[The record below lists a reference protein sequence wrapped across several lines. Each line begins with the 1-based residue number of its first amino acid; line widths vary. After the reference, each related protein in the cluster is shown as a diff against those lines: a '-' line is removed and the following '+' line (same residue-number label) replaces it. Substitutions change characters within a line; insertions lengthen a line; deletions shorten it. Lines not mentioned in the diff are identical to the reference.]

1 MGNEASLEGGEG
13 VLAGLPEGLAP
24 DGKGGFI
31 RTSTGAQVDLSQL
44 SEDDRKQLAAA
55 MSRAQANKPGGAPAR
70 RPSEA
75 DVQQRPQQPGVGP
88 SGRLS
93 KSRTVDA
100 FGEGPT
106 GRPAPGRSPSSL
118 SLLESRF
125 RQEPKDS
132 EKKTGMFGSSF
143 LSGANPLNAVSSM
156 TSQVSSGMSSMSSE
170 VTSMGSGVNM
180 PSFGLFDK
188 EEKPGEKPQGGPPGP
203 GSKGPQQG
211 GPRPPGP
218 GQGPRPPGQQGPRPT
233 GHGPPGQQGPR
244 TPGPGQVPRP
254 PGQQGPRP
262 TGQGPPGQ
270 QGPRPP
276 GQGPPGQ
283 QGPRP
288 SGQGP
293 PGQKG
298 PRPPGQGPP
307 GQQGPRAPVSGQGHP
322 GQQGPRPPGPGQG
335 PPGQQGPP
343 GPGAQPGGPAKAGG
357 PPGPQGPGK
366 PPGGGLCPLCKSTQL
381 NVGSKEPPNYS
392 NCTMCKNQ
400 VCSLCGFSPPDSE
413 GKEWLCL
420 NCQMQRA
427 MGGMDDPPMM
437 GRGSAPPSPSRKDP
451 DKDGK
456 KPNLL
461 IKQQSISDRGL
472 TPPTTPK
479 QKSPGPSSPKG
490 SPQPSPAK
498 GKQESSF
505 FGGLGGI
512 SLGGLTDVAK
522 PPAAASQAAESIT
535 GTMFSGFGGFTGSA
549 KPDRAKAAAGPQKT
563 AESVTGKMF
572 SGFGGFTETAKP
584 PAAASQMFG
593 FGSSILSSAT
603 NLMTTDSVDS
613 VDEKAGSPAD
623 SPAGSPPDSPFSA
636 PCSPLGSPPDS
647 PFSAPGSPP
656 DSDSPDTPPASK
668 KAPKRAVSLLKDQ
681 KSIEADP
688 SVEPLKAGEPL
699 TMATGS
705 GAQENC
711 PLCKVELNVGSA
723 DPPNYSNCTECK
735 KSVCNLCG
743 FNPTPHLGEKEWLCL
758 NCQTQ
763 RALSGQLGDM
773 PPPPSPVKK
782 QLPTPTP
789 TPPASPAN
797 VPASPAAA
805 AAASPLARSL
815 SVTQAEAA
823 AAAKEDTQPLPMSK
837 VVAER
842 TPPQTPDSASAN
854 TDTTPIPPEH
864 ATPPP
869 DSVPEEKEPE
879 QAETMEAIS
888 ETILD
893 EPVPESVVEST
904 VEAPA
909 VEKDPEQAEAMEAIS
924 ETMLDEPVPESVVE
938 STVETP
944 AVEKDP
950 EQAEAME
957 AISETMLDEPVPES
971 VVESTVETPAV
982 EKDPEQ
988 AEAMEAIS
996 ETMLDEPVPESVVE
1010 STVET
1015 PAVEKDPEQ
1024 AEAMEAISETML
1036 DEPVPESVAESAV
1049 EAPAVDHPES
1059 MPEKVTEE
1067 QSPPDTTQAES
1078 DFQPAV
1084 VEEPVIAPPVEN
1096 ESEKPVEAAPEPTP
1110 SPDTVQSEST
1120 AEEISPA
1127 PSAGSEKEE
1136 PILEK
1141 VLEEEAK
1148 PVEPEVIPTPETV
1161 TQETTVQPDQS
1172 PEPVPPAPVVTE
1184 EEGKAVVIEE
1194 EPSQP
1199 PKAEETAPTTPAVTE
1214 QQEKPKEPEP
1224 QATTVEQP
1232 PTEVS
1237 SVHTGPVAESSAVE
1251 TAVETKMPPVKVV
1264 ENSASAPE
1272 APNEPVED
1280 CASPKPA
1287 ELEPVPSQKEEVPPA
1302 VEETPPV
1309 VAENEQPKEVETVP
1323 QTEAVESV
1331 APSPPLITD
1340 KVEEKPVE
1348 KEAEPIP
1355 PAQVEEKPVEK
1366 EAEPIQPAQV
1376 EEKPVEKEAEPIQP
1390 AQVEKKPVEKE
1401 AEPIPPAQV
1410 EEKPVEKE
1418 AEPIQPAQ
1426 VEEKPV
1432 EKEAEPIQ
1440 PAQVEEK
1447 PVEEAEPIPP
1457 AQVEEKPVEKEA
1469 EPIQPAQVEEKPVE
1483 KEAEPIQ
1490 PAQVEKKPVEKE
1502 AEPIQPAQVE
1512 EKPVEEAEP
1521 IPPAQVEEKPVEKE
1535 AEPIPSAKV
1544 EEKPVEKEA
1553 EPIPPAQVEEKPV
1566 EKEAEPIPPAQVEEK
1581 PVEEAEPIPPAQVE
1595 EKPVE
1600 KEAEPIPPAQVEE
1613 KPVEKE
1619 AEPIPPAQV
1628 EEKPVEKEAEP
1639 IPPAQLEEKPVEKE
1653 AEPIPPA
1660 QVEEKPVESEAVVK
1674 KVPEASPAPPAAEPE
1689 NVSPER
1695 DYERTES
1702 ETGVEPSPEVKADK
1716 SVSPSPF
1723 EKKVPEQLPEPEPQS
1738 AKVDQI
1744 PPQEAVE
1751 APAPVV
1757 EKKTDETETEAGAE
1771 RVGQKDENLTSV
1783 DTKVE
1788 PEPTADNKAEK
1799 AQDMSTP
1806 PVSEAKEQEKVKA
1819 EHLERAIEA
1828 ASLSSAA
1835 SEPQAPENVSEEKP
1849 TQEGKEAGSIAE
1861 NKQEVSIAETP
1872 VVEPDTLV
1880 PVVGEQDEDK
1890 PLNEVKSMPE
1900 IQGIIEA
1907 ELDAVGEATLK
1918 DPGEKNTVAKDISP
1932 TSPSDLAKLE
1942 STVLPIL
1949 EAQATQPKDNS
1960 DKLTDSL
1967 KTRRKL
1973 VVLPLSPESP
1983 STEDDPELSEKKDAS
1998 AKKKLLVPTD
2008 IRGDSLEDSSESL
2021 GKDSPVSGD
2030 DEDLIRK
2037 QIMEM
2042 SENEDASP
2050 SDEENLIRQKIRDH
2064 ERKRLEQEK
2073 GEGKERSAMAKGR
2086 RLLKKNTISPEDE
2099 DERKISLDKPD
2110 KAWKEGSE
2118 PKVSDSQ
2125 EGEQPS
2131 ADRVVAVRQFRT
2143 IELNTTT
2150 NPVRIPG
2157 TSDDGE
2163 LEMESLTNS
2172 PDDRS
2177 RGDGSSS
2184 LHASSFT
2191 PGTSPTS
2198 LSSLDEDSDSS
2209 SPSRMHSGEGK
2220 QHRKAKHRQQGQ
2232 GLPTIEDSSE
2242 EEELRE
2248 EEELL
2253 REQEKQKGSG
2263 KKSKKD
2269 KEEIRA
2275 QRRRER
2281 PKTPPSNLSPIE
2293 DASPTEELRQEAEME
2308 EFRRSSLSDF
2318 SPSIESE
2325 PEGVEINAAKIAA
2338 VQKVYQLPTSVSLYS
2353 PTADQGANKSPEK
2366 RALKTADEAYEEIM
2380 LKAKTPTKEKV
2391 DTPLGKESLYGGMLI
2406 EDYAFESLVDGNGK
2420 KVQQQEPE
2428 KISVPAQPKIL
2439 RSPDEVYEDMM
2450 EKKKEFMQLEQEL
2463 KKAQSVSDRPTPEIV
2478 LQPTEPTSSR
2488 SVTVTI
2494 GKDGKPLLDAEA
2506 AYEELMKKVLTPGTS
2521 PTQQGPDISGA
2532 APGGE
2537 FEGTESR
2544 RALRPIPDLRVT
2556 QCSSGEEDAD
2566 EEATETKSQDKPK
2579 TSSDNP
2585 KADQAPLT
2593 AAAETESKSVACKVP
2608 SSTTS
2613 DQPQTHIESS
2623 QTDQPLDITQQDV
2636 MDLSSMKSSAPAVAS
2651 VSPLPTVP
2659 QYTPTVHSVVS
2670 TTPPVPPKPAILH
2683 RALSQEKA
2691 DIPEPP
2697 PLPPPTMPKPSVYPR
2712 KPPIPLPSQAIIRS
2726 EHVAMT
2732 TAQGSPVRQP
2742 HVPPPVPPKPAIP
2755 AGMGYSHRPGENVK
2769 PPLAPK
2775 PVSQPGSPAHIQ
2787 YPRPTALHT
2796 GHADIAL
2803 NLSPSAESRPGHFS
2817 GHSSGHSSG
2826 HPSPTSPRYGN
2837 RHETYVVIT
2846 LPSQPSSPVEGITT
2860 QAPSSPGPAS
2870 PSRHAQPPPQPQ
2882 TQYQPQPQPQKQP
2895 QPPPPHTNRV
2905 PLAFTRITE
2914 SMESQ
2919 EICGPE
2925 KVVSSSCHVIE
2936 AISASAPPPEV
2947 RLGQVTQFVTTE
2959 VQRTMVSVRH
2969 ERSPPP
2975 PPAPRANGVPISLEK
2990 PKPQQTQSPQGYQP
3004 GEVVD
3009 LRTMKVNSASAM
3021 KVVDLS
3027 SSDVRRQSLATD
3039 INGRQTSAVQ
3049 SLVVNLSTESTSVS
3063 IVTDSITIVTCAATI
3078 QSYENTNI
3086 SQVPSLPLQLT
3097 TTNKAFEPVCQ
3108 IIYRPIDAQ
3117 PTTSNNAEI
3126 PMNLSVGPGTGLG
3139 TFQTPV
3145 TIAPTPAPGCVANGL
3160 SSGMPTVAGAV
3171 DLSTAKPF
3179 NTVVSVDAS
3188 SAEVVMAV
3196 ITEEDG
3202 KPVDLT
3208 AGRRAIC
3215 CDVVYKLPFT
3225 GSCTTQQPTTPLP
3238 EDRFGYRDDHY
3249 QYDRSPYNMRGFG
3262 GIKPSMSDTNLAEAG
3277 LFLYKSKNSY
3287 NFHGTTEGAVDLTSS
3302 KTSDAGVALDF
3313 STKGSGLY
3321 SGMIIPPYSQARVKG
3336 AVGTHFGT
3344 SSVLRSSNGVVYSS
3358 VSVPIPSTYAIT
3370 TQPGSIFSTTYNSLS
3385 AGMHTSDTMPS
3396 LSTLQNQPMT
3406 RSHSFISSTSADDQ
3420 GDVPLNLELAKDG
3433 ISTSAALT
3441 TKTVTLALERLDS
3454 YTDAS
3459 LEAIAASLEAL
3470 SSPCVPGEGQYQM
3483 QREILEMEKFKQQRL
3498 AEELEWERQEI
3509 QRFREQ
3515 EQMLVQKELEEL
3527 QSMKQAI
3534 LCQQEDERQA
3544 HLMMQKETY
3553 AQQQQQLEQIQRLQ
3567 EQLRAQ
3573 LEEQKFRKMYP
3584 GEVLLGHGQQEA
3596 VVLGPDGTELARK
3609 IMDSGCQTD
3618 DEDSVVDKAY
3628 TAGRKKRS
3636 TAKKSVDSCVQ
3647 TDDEDQE
3654 EWEPARARR
3663 SRPRT
3668 SRGDRGGQTSDMSIQ
3683 AHSEISIQ
3691 TDSAGNVRMDARMEL
3706 SDSESPH
3713 WEDKRRPTPLEIEQ
3727 SGHLRADPSSL
3738 QAPPKSPN
3746 VLYSPISPCISPS
3759 KSLEFVSYEKSLG
3772 DTSPQRIRGSTD
3784 PTKVSPIGSPKGPKA
3799 MQRSMSDP
3807 KPMSPTGEE
3816 RASSSFQYGDGY
3828 SGKSSSGS
3836 TPTGTGKKVKRTLPN
3851 PPSEEE
3857 ATAAGQTANSTGSA
3871 RRRMCRN
3878 TNMARAKILQDI
3890 DRELDMVERESS
3902 KLRHKQAELDEEEKE
3917 IDAKLRYLEMGINRR
3932 KDALLKEREKRERAY
3947 LQSVAEDRDYMSDS
3961 EVSNIRET
3969 QSGRGSGEDEEMGS
3983 HGLERPRTA
3992 PQSELDDFVPPQT
4005 THEAQ
4010 YGTYSQYQ
4018 YPLSQTLYQQQSLY
4032 QSPQPYQS
4040 QSIYSSV
4047 PSLAS
4052 SQQQSYHQMLLL
4064 QQKAA
4069 RQAALIQELDASSKY
4084 EVISRQPD
4092 PVSSAYMGGVRYDK
4106 YGNHLDLR
4114 ALEVGG
4120 SMAGSPMSNVSADS
4134 FYGDVE
4140 HHHHSPRS
4148 YILLEDAAELA
4159 KSSTS
4164 LASSSYAQAEKELAK
4179 AERLL
4184 RRSAADLT
4192 STDYLGSSS
4201 RLHSGYGKTPDDE
4214 DSMDDPYELKLL
4226 KQQLKQEFRRS
4237 TGGTESL
4244 DPLTGLSHNY
4254 YGTPSSGVSS
4264 SQSYSQRH
4272 YPKTEKYSISR
4283 LTLEKQAAKQL
4294 PASMLYQKNK
4304 APLTDLKVSKYSSM
4318 QDSRSLETDYTSY
4331 LGSSNVSASPRSSR
4345 LLQDE
4350 ITFGLRKNIAEQ
4362 QKYLGSTLGAN
4373 LAGSLNFGQSLALD
4387 STSYPSGSRSRPS
4400 SRPNSV
4406 YGLDLSLKRDPS
4418 SSSLRLKGDGEA
4430 ASDSYQM
4437 PSGRAKPTSLP
4448 IVQGG
4453 RGRIPI
4459 VAQNSEEES
4468 PLSPVGQPM
4477 GMARAS
4483 AGPLPPIS
4491 ADSRDQ
4497 FGSCLSLQ
4505 DSQQQQHLRDEPT
4518 RGRGYVLMDDLQC
4531 TMSDGE
4537 AYHLRR
4543 EETDW
4548 FDKPHEGRPENGQG
4562 PDRRQV
4568 TPTHPRTHG
4577 TSHKFPVCVSQ
4588 GKGVYYPFPHT
4599 RVKLQ
4604 RDPKDRSVSGN
4615 GLGIRVVGGKE
4626 VPGTNGDIGAYV
4638 AKVLPGGVAQQTGKI
4653 LEGMQVLE
4661 WNGLPLTGKT
4671 YEEVQGLVVQQCGEA
4686 ELCVRLDLNMLADS
4700 EGSQHLDLPD
4710 QRKPGDRPPRSPGVD
4725 PKQLAAELQKVSQ
4738 QQAPPPTTATSSSST
4753 TGGEKGPHSAISGAA
4768 SAASSAIQSPG
4779 QPGSPSVSKKRH
4791 SSKSAD
4797 AVKTQ
4802 SHPVTGEIQL
4812 QINYDK
4818 QLGNLIVHVL
4828 QARNLAPRDNNGYSD
4843 PFVKVYLLP
4852 GRGQVMVVQ
4861 NASAENKRRSKQAGQ
4876 SLNPEWN
4883 QTVIY
4888 KNIHLEQLRKKL
4900 LEVSVWDYDKCSSNN
4915 FLGEVLMDLSNTA
4928 NMDNVPRWLPLKEQS
4943 EGEHHR
4949 RSLSAQGRQHSP
4961 KPPSQHASPKTPAH
4975 GNQDS
4980 PKSSVIKSRSHGIF
4994 PDPAKDTQVPTIEK
5008 SHSSPGTSKPSPSE
5022 GHSQHTPRAA
5032 PRAAPRK
5039 SARQHQ
5045 QDGDGGVAVATG
5057 EAPAPQQQ
5065 HRLQP
5070 ISYPP
5075 AQRGRLSL
5083 RHHRHTIV
5091 GVLTIQKAQSDSL
5104 PAPPGP
5110 AASANRSQADGRH
5123 MTFRKA
5129 MSEERPQ
5136 REGAQPGRS
5145 GDAPVTAASL
5155 DSGLSGSA
5163 YSLLEDEGGTNAV
5176 DSAIFQVPRF
5186 GKIPNGTDVMMSP
5199 MGHMDSEGKTQVMGE
5214 IKIALRKELK
5224 TEGDQLVLEIL
5235 QCRNITYKF
5244 KSPDHLPD
5252 LYVKLYVVNIAT
5264 QKRIIKK
5271 KTRVCRHD
5279 REPSFNETFRF
5290 CMNPTGHS
5298 LQLFLVSNGGKFIK
5312 KTLIGEA
5319 YIWLDKVD
5327 VRKRVVSWH
5336 KLLASSAQI
5345 HS

>member
-1 MGNEASLEGGEG
+1 
-13 VLAGLPEGLAP
+13 
-24 DGKGGFI
+24 
-31 RTSTGAQVDLSQL
+31 
-44 SEDDRKQLAAA
+44 
-55 MSRAQANKPGGAPAR
+55 
-70 RPSEA
+70 
-75 DVQQRPQQPGVGP
+75 
-88 SGRLS
+88 
-93 KSRTVDA
+93 
-100 FGEGPT
+100 
-106 GRPAPGRSPSSL
+106 
-118 SLLESRF
+118 
-125 RQEPKDS
+125 
-132 EKKTGMFGSSF
+132 
-143 LSGANPLNAVSSM
+143 
-156 TSQVSSGMSSMSSE
+156 
-170 VTSMGSGVNM
+170 
-180 PSFGLFDK
+180 
-188 EEKPGEKPQGGPPGP
+188 
-203 GSKGPQQG
+203 
-211 GPRPPGP
+211 
-218 GQGPRPPGQQGPRPT
+218 
-233 GHGPPGQQGPR
+233 
-244 TPGPGQVPRP
+244 
-254 PGQQGPRP
+254 
-262 TGQGPPGQ
+262 
-270 QGPRPP
+270 
-276 GQGPPGQ
+276 
-283 QGPRP
+283 
-288 SGQGP
+288 
-293 PGQKG
+293 
-298 PRPPGQGPP
+298 
-307 GQQGPRAPVSGQGHP
+307 
-322 GQQGPRPPGPGQG
+322 
-335 PPGQQGPP
+335 
-343 GPGAQPGGPAKAGG
+343 
-357 PPGPQGPGK
+357 
-366 PPGGGLCPLCKSTQL
+366 
-381 NVGSKEPPNYS
+381 
-392 NCTMCKNQ
+392 
-400 VCSLCGFSPPDSE
+400 
-413 GKEWLCL
+413 
-420 NCQMQRA
+420 
-427 MGGMDDPPMM
+427 
-437 GRGSAPPSPSRKDP
+437 
-451 DKDGK
+451 
-456 KPNLL
+456 
-461 IKQQSISDRGL
+461 
-472 TPPTTPK
+472 
-479 QKSPGPSSPKG
+479 
-490 SPQPSPAK
+490 
-498 GKQESSF
+498 
-505 FGGLGGI
+505 
-512 SLGGLTDVAK
+512 
-522 PPAAASQAAESIT
+522 
-535 GTMFSGFGGFTGSA
+535 
-549 KPDRAKAAAGPQKT
+549 
-563 AESVTGKMF
+563 
-572 SGFGGFTETAKP
+572 
-584 PAAASQMFG
+584 
-593 FGSSILSSAT
+593 
-603 NLMTTDSVDS
+603 
-613 VDEKAGSPAD
+613 
-623 SPAGSPPDSPFSA
+623 
-636 PCSPLGSPPDS
+636 
-647 PFSAPGSPP
+647 
-656 DSDSPDTPPASK
+656 
-668 KAPKRAVSLLKDQ
+668 
-681 KSIEADP
+681 
-688 SVEPLKAGEPL
+688 
-699 TMATGS
+699 
-705 GAQENC
+705 
-711 PLCKVELNVGSA
+711 
-723 DPPNYSNCTECK
+723 
-735 KSVCNLCG
+735 
-743 FNPTPHLGEKEWLCL
+743 
-758 NCQTQ
+758 
-763 RALSGQLGDM
+763 
-773 PPPPSPVKK
+773 
-782 QLPTPTP
+782 
-789 TPPASPAN
+789 
-797 VPASPAAA
+797 
-805 AAASPLARSL
+805 
-815 SVTQAEAA
+815 
-823 AAAKEDTQPLPMSK
+823 
-837 VVAER
+837 
-842 TPPQTPDSASAN
+842 
-854 TDTTPIPPEH
+854 
-864 ATPPP
+864 
-869 DSVPEEKEPE
+869 
-879 QAETMEAIS
+879 
-888 ETILD
+888 
-893 EPVPESVVEST
+893 
-904 VEAPA
+904 
-909 VEKDPEQAEAMEAIS
+909 
-924 ETMLDEPVPESVVE
+924 
-938 STVETP
+938 
-944 AVEKDP
+944 
-950 EQAEAME
+950 
-957 AISETMLDEPVPES
+957 
-971 VVESTVETPAV
+971 
-982 EKDPEQ
+982 
-988 AEAMEAIS
+988 
-996 ETMLDEPVPESVVE
+996 
-1010 STVET
+1010 
-1015 PAVEKDPEQ
+1015 
-1024 AEAMEAISETML
+1024 
-1036 DEPVPESVAESAV
+1036 
-1049 EAPAVDHPES
+1049 
-1059 MPEKVTEE
+1059 
-1067 QSPPDTTQAES
+1067 
-1078 DFQPAV
+1078 
-1084 VEEPVIAPPVEN
+1084 
-1096 ESEKPVEAAPEPTP
+1096 
-1110 SPDTVQSEST
+1110 
-1120 AEEISPA
+1120 
-1127 PSAGSEKEE
+1127 
-1136 PILEK
+1136 
-1141 VLEEEAK
+1141 
-1148 PVEPEVIPTPETV
+1148 
-1161 TQETTVQPDQS
+1161 
-1172 PEPVPPAPVVTE
+1172 
-1184 EEGKAVVIEE
+1184 
-1194 EPSQP
+1194 
-1199 PKAEETAPTTPAVTE
+1199 
-1214 QQEKPKEPEP
+1214 
-1224 QATTVEQP
+1224 
-1232 PTEVS
+1232 
-1237 SVHTGPVAESSAVE
+1237 
-1251 TAVETKMPPVKVV
+1251 
-1264 ENSASAPE
+1264 
-1272 APNEPVED
+1272 
-1280 CASPKPA
+1280 
-1287 ELEPVPSQKEEVPPA
+1287 
-1302 VEETPPV
+1302 
-1309 VAENEQPKEVETVP
+1309 
-1323 QTEAVESV
+1323 
-1331 APSPPLITD
+1331 
-1340 KVEEKPVE
+1340 
-1348 KEAEPIP
+1348 
-1355 PAQVEEKPVEK
+1355 
-1366 EAEPIQPAQV
+1366 
-1376 EEKPVEKEAEPIQP
+1376 
-1390 AQVEKKPVEKE
+1390 
-1401 AEPIPPAQV
+1401 
-1410 EEKPVEKE
+1410 
-1418 AEPIQPAQ
+1418 
-1426 VEEKPV
+1426 
-1432 EKEAEPIQ
+1432 
-1440 PAQVEEK
+1440 
-1447 PVEEAEPIPP
+1447 
-1457 AQVEEKPVEKEA
+1457 
-1469 EPIQPAQVEEKPVE
+1469 
-1483 KEAEPIQ
+1483 
-1490 PAQVEKKPVEKE
+1490 
-1502 AEPIQPAQVE
+1502 
-1512 EKPVEEAEP
+1512 
-1521 IPPAQVEEKPVEKE
+1521 
-1535 AEPIPSAKV
+1535 
-1544 EEKPVEKEA
+1544 
-1553 EPIPPAQVEEKPV
+1553 
-1566 EKEAEPIPPAQVEEK
+1566 
-1581 PVEEAEPIPPAQVE
+1581 
-1595 EKPVE
+1595 
-1600 KEAEPIPPAQVEE
+1600 
-1613 KPVEKE
+1613 
-1619 AEPIPPAQV
+1619 
-1628 EEKPVEKEAEP
+1628 
-1639 IPPAQLEEKPVEKE
+1639 
-1653 AEPIPPA
+1653 
-1660 QVEEKPVESEAVVK
+1660 
-1674 KVPEASPAPPAAEPE
+1674 
-1689 NVSPER
+1689 
-1695 DYERTES
+1695 
-1702 ETGVEPSPEVKADK
+1702 
-1716 SVSPSPF
+1716 
-1723 EKKVPEQLPEPEPQS
+1723 
-1738 AKVDQI
+1738 
-1744 PPQEAVE
+1744 
-1751 APAPVV
+1751 
-1757 EKKTDETETEAGAE
+1757 
-1771 RVGQKDENLTSV
+1771 
-1783 DTKVE
+1783 
-1788 PEPTADNKAEK
+1788 
-1799 AQDMSTP
+1799 
-1806 PVSEAKEQEKVKA
+1806 
-1819 EHLERAIEA
+1819 
-1828 ASLSSAA
+1828 
-1835 SEPQAPENVSEEKP
+1835 
-1849 TQEGKEAGSIAE
+1849 
-1861 NKQEVSIAETP
+1861 
-1872 VVEPDTLV
+1872 
-1880 PVVGEQDEDK
+1880 
-1890 PLNEVKSMPE
+1890 
-1900 IQGIIEA
+1900 
-1907 ELDAVGEATLK
+1907 
-1918 DPGEKNTVAKDISP
+1918 
-1932 TSPSDLAKLE
+1932 
-1942 STVLPIL
+1942 
-1949 EAQATQPKDNS
+1949 
-1960 DKLTDSL
+1960 
-1967 KTRRKL
+1967 
-1973 VVLPLSPESP
+1973 
-1983 STEDDPELSEKKDAS
+1983 
-1998 AKKKLLVPTD
+1998 
-2008 IRGDSLEDSSESL
+2008 
-2021 GKDSPVSGD
+2021 
-2030 DEDLIRK
+2030 
-2037 QIMEM
+2037 
-2042 SENEDASP
+2042 
-2050 SDEENLIRQKIRDH
+2050 
-2064 ERKRLEQEK
+2064 
-2073 GEGKERSAMAKGR
+2073 
-2086 RLLKKNTISPEDE
+2086 
-2099 DERKISLDKPD
+2099 
-2110 KAWKEGSE
+2110 
-2118 PKVSDSQ
+2118 
-2125 EGEQPS
+2125 
-2131 ADRVVAVRQFRT
+2131 
-2143 IELNTTT
+2143 
-2150 NPVRIPG
+2150 
-2157 TSDDGE
+2157 
-2163 LEMESLTNS
+2163 
-2172 PDDRS
+2172 
-2177 RGDGSSS
+2177 
-2184 LHASSFT
+2184 
-2191 PGTSPTS
+2191 
-2198 LSSLDEDSDSS
+2198 
-2209 SPSRMHSGEGK
+2209 
-2220 QHRKAKHRQQGQ
+2220 
-2232 GLPTIEDSSE
+2232 
-2242 EEELRE
+2242 
-2248 EEELL
+2248 
-2253 REQEKQKGSG
+2253 
-2263 KKSKKD
+2263 
-2269 KEEIRA
+2269 
-2275 QRRRER
+2275 
-2281 PKTPPSNLSPIE
+2281 
-2293 DASPTEELRQEAEME
+2293 
-2308 EFRRSSLSDF
+2308 
-2318 SPSIESE
+2318 
-2325 PEGVEINAAKIAA
+2325 
-2338 VQKVYQLPTSVSLYS
+2338 
-2353 PTADQGANKSPEK
+2353 
-2366 RALKTADEAYEEIM
+2366 
-2380 LKAKTPTKEKV
+2380 
-2391 DTPLGKESLYGGMLI
+2391 
-2406 EDYAFESLVDGNGK
+2406 
-2420 KVQQQEPE
+2420 
-2428 KISVPAQPKIL
+2428 
-2439 RSPDEVYEDMM
+2439 
-2450 EKKKEFMQLEQEL
+2450 
-2463 KKAQSVSDRPTPEIV
+2463 
-2478 LQPTEPTSSR
+2478 
-2488 SVTVTI
+2488 
-2494 GKDGKPLLDAEA
+2494 
-2506 AYEELMKKVLTPGTS
+2506 
-2521 PTQQGPDISGA
+2521 
-2532 APGGE
+2532 
-2537 FEGTESR
+2537 
-2544 RALRPIPDLRVT
+2544 
-2556 QCSSGEEDAD
+2556 
-2566 EEATETKSQDKPK
+2566 
-2579 TSSDNP
+2579 
-2585 KADQAPLT
+2585 
-2593 AAAETESKSVACKVP
+2593 
-2608 SSTTS
+2608 
-2613 DQPQTHIESS
+2613 
-2623 QTDQPLDITQQDV
+2623 
-2636 MDLSSMKSSAPAVAS
+2636 
-2651 VSPLPTVP
+2651 
-2659 QYTPTVHSVVS
+2659 
-2670 TTPPVPPKPAILH
+2670 
-2683 RALSQEKA
+2683 
-2691 DIPEPP
+2691 
-2697 PLPPPTMPKPSVYPR
+2697 MPKPSVYPR
-2712 KPPIPLPSQAIIRS
+2712 KPPVPLPSQAIIRS

-2846 LPSQPSSPVEGITT
+2846 LPSQPNSPVEGITT

-2870 PSRHAQPPPQPQ
+2870 PSRHAQPPPQTQ

-2895 QPPPPHTNRV
+2895 QPPPPHTNRM

-2990 PKPQQTQSPQGYQP
+2990 PKPQQTQSLQGYQP

-3009 LRTMKVNSASAM
+3009 LRTMKVNSESAM

-3039 INGRQTSAVQ
+3039 ISGRQTSAVQ
-3049 SLVVNLSTESTSVS
+3049 SPVVNLSTESTSVS

-3126 PMNLSVGPGTGLG
+3126 PINLSLGPGTGLG
-3139 TFQTPV
+3139 SFQPPV

-3160 SSGMPTVAGAV
+3160 SVGMPTVAGAV

-3188 SAEVVMAV
+3188 SAEVVTAV

-3208 AGRRAIC
+3208 AGRRAVC

-3406 RSHSFISSTSADDQ
+3406 RSHSFISTTS
-3420 GDVPLNLELAKDG
+3420 LAKDG
-3433 ISTSAALT
+3433 ISTSVALS

-3668 SRGDRGGQTSDMSIQ
+3668 SRGDRGGQTSDISIQ

-3691 TDSAGNVRMDARMEL
+3691 TDSAGNVRMDTRMEL

-3746 VLYSPISPCISPS
+3746 
-3759 KSLEFVSYEKSLG
+3759 FVSYEKSLG

-3784 PTKVSPIGSPKGPKA
+3784 PTKVSPTGSPKGPKA

-3816 RASSSFQYGDGY
+3816 RASSSFQYGEGS

-3857 ATAAGQTANSTGSA
+3857 ATAAGQTAYSTGSA

-3969 QSGRGSGEDEEMGS
+3969 RSGRGSGEDDEMGS

-4032 QSPQPYQS
+4032 QSPQSYQS

-4047 PSLAS
+4047 PSLSS

-4084 EVISRQPD
+4084 EIISRQPD

-4140 HHHHSPRS
+4140 HHHHTPRS
-4148 YILLEDAAELA
+4148 YVLLEDAAELA

-4294 PASMLYQKNK
+4294 PASMLYQKHK
-4304 APLTDLKVSKYSSM
+4304 APLTDPKVSKYSSM
-4318 QDSRSLETDYTSY
+4318 QDGRSLETDYTSY

-4459 VAQNSEEES
+4459 LAQNSEEES

-4505 DSQQQQHLRDEPT
+4505 DSQQQQHLREEPT
-4518 RGRGYVLMDDLQC
+4518 RGRGYVLMDDLQG

-4548 FDKPHEGRPENGQG
+4548 FDKPREGRPENGQG
-4562 PDRRQV
+4562 PDRRQ
-4568 TPTHPRTHG
+4568 
-4577 TSHKFPVCVSQ
+4577 FPVCVSQ

-4626 VPGTNGDIGAYV
+4626 VPGTNGHIGAYV
-4638 AKVLPGGVAQQTGKI
+4638 AKVLPGGV
-4653 LEGMQVLE
+4653 LE
-4661 WNGLPLTGKT
+4661 WNELPLTGMT

-4710 QRKPGDRPPRSPGVD
+4710 QSKPGDRPPRSPGVD

-4753 TGGEKGPHSAISGAA
+4753 VGGEKGPHSAISGAA
-4768 SAASSAIQSPG
+4768 SATSSAIQSPG

-4791 SSKSAD
+4791 SS
-4797 AVKTQ
+4797 KTQ

-4852 GRGQVMVVQ
+4852 GRG
-4861 NASAENKRRSKQAGQ
+4861 AENKRRSKQAGQ

-4900 LEVSVWDYDKCSSNN
+4900 LEVSVWDYDKCSSND

-4928 NMDNVPRWLPLKEQS
+4928 NMDNVARWLPLKEQS

-4961 KPPSQHASPKTPAH
+4961 KPPSQH
-4975 GNQDS
+4975 
-4980 PKSSVIKSRSHGIF
+4980 SSVIKSRSHGIF

-5045 QDGDGGVAVATG
+5045 QDGAGGVAVATG

-5070 ISYPP
+5070 T
-5075 AQRGRLSL
+5075 R
-5083 RHHRHTIV
+5083 
-5091 GVLTIQKAQSDSL
+5091 
-5104 PAPPGP
+5104 
-5110 AASANRSQADGRH
+5110 
-5123 MTFRKA
+5123 
-5129 MSEERPQ
+5129 
-5136 REGAQPGRS
+5136 PGRS

-5163 YSLLEDEGGTNAV
+5163 HSLLEDEGGTN
-5176 DSAIFQVPRF
+5176 
-5186 GKIPNGTDVMMSP
+5186 
-5199 MGHMDSEGKTQVMGE
+5199 TQVMGE

>member
-1 MGNEASLEGGEG
+1 
-13 VLAGLPEGLAP
+13 
-24 DGKGGFI
+24 
-31 RTSTGAQVDLSQL
+31 
-44 SEDDRKQLAAA
+44 
-55 MSRAQANKPGGAPAR
+55 
-70 RPSEA
+70 
-75 DVQQRPQQPGVGP
+75 
-88 SGRLS
+88 
-93 KSRTVDA
+93 
-100 FGEGPT
+100 
-106 GRPAPGRSPSSL
+106 
-118 SLLESRF
+118 
-125 RQEPKDS
+125 
-132 EKKTGMFGSSF
+132 MFGSSF

-188 EEKPGEKPQGGPPGP
+188 EEKPGEKPLGGPPGP

-211 GPRPPGP
+211 GPRPPGL

-233 GHGPPGQQGPR
+233 GQGPLGQQGPRTPGPGQGSRPPGQQGPRPAGQGPPGQQGPR
-244 TPGPGQVPRP
+244 TPGPGQGPRP
-254 PGQQGPRP
+254 PGQE
-262 TGQGPPGQ
+262 
-270 QGPRPP
+270 GPRPP

-288 SGQGP
+288 PVS
-293 PGQKG
+293 
-298 PRPPGQGPP
+298 GQGPP
-307 GQQGPRAPVSGQGHP
+307 GQQGPRPPGQVPP

-381 NVGSKEPPNYS
+381 NVGSKEPPNFS

-437 GRGSAPPSPSRKDP
+437 GKGSAPPSPSRKDP
-451 DKDGK
+451 GKDGK

-549 KPDRAKAAAGPQKT
+549 KPDRAKAAAGTQKT

-623 SPAGSPPDSPFSA
+623 SPAGSPAGSPPDSPFSA
-636 PCSPLGSPPDS
+636 PGSPLGSPPDS

-699 TMATGS
+699 TTATGS

-711 PLCKVELNVGSA
+711 PLCKVELNVGST
-723 DPPNYSNCTECK
+723 DPPNYSTCTECK

-789 TPPASPAN
+789 TPPASPAKF
-797 VPASPAAA
+797 PDSPV
-805 AAASPLARSL
+805 AAASPLTGSP
-815 SVTQAEAA
+815 SVSQVEA

-837 VVAER
+837 
-842 TPPQTPDSASAN
+842 
-854 TDTTPIPPEH
+854 
-864 ATPPP
+864 
-869 DSVPEEKEPE
+869 
-879 QAETMEAIS
+879 
-888 ETILD
+888 
-893 EPVPESVVEST
+893 
-904 VEAPA
+904 
-909 VEKDPEQAEAMEAIS
+909 
-924 ETMLDEPVPESVVE
+924 
-938 STVETP
+938 
-944 AVEKDP
+944 
-950 EQAEAME
+950 
-957 AISETMLDEPVPES
+957 
-971 VVESTVETPAV
+971 
-982 EKDPEQ
+982 
-988 AEAMEAIS
+988 
-996 ETMLDEPVPESVVE
+996 
-1010 STVET
+1010 
-1015 PAVEKDPEQ
+1015 
-1024 AEAMEAISETML
+1024 
-1036 DEPVPESVAESAV
+1036 
-1049 EAPAVDHPES
+1049 
-1059 MPEKVTEE
+1059 
-1067 QSPPDTTQAES
+1067 
-1078 DFQPAV
+1078 
-1084 VEEPVIAPPVEN
+1084 
-1096 ESEKPVEAAPEPTP
+1096 
-1110 SPDTVQSEST
+1110 
-1120 AEEISPA
+1120 
-1127 PSAGSEKEE
+1127 
-1136 PILEK
+1136 
-1141 VLEEEAK
+1141 
-1148 PVEPEVIPTPETV
+1148 
-1161 TQETTVQPDQS
+1161 
-1172 PEPVPPAPVVTE
+1172 
-1184 EEGKAVVIEE
+1184 
-1194 EPSQP
+1194 
-1199 PKAEETAPTTPAVTE
+1199 
-1214 QQEKPKEPEP
+1214 
-1224 QATTVEQP
+1224 
-1232 PTEVS
+1232 
-1237 SVHTGPVAESSAVE
+1237 
-1251 TAVETKMPPVKVV
+1251 
-1264 ENSASAPE
+1264 
-1272 APNEPVED
+1272 
-1280 CASPKPA
+1280 
-1287 ELEPVPSQKEEVPPA
+1287 
-1302 VEETPPV
+1302 
-1309 VAENEQPKEVETVP
+1309 
-1323 QTEAVESV
+1323 
-1331 APSPPLITD
+1331 
-1340 KVEEKPVE
+1340 
-1348 KEAEPIP
+1348 
-1355 PAQVEEKPVEK
+1355 
-1366 EAEPIQPAQV
+1366 
-1376 EEKPVEKEAEPIQP
+1376 
-1390 AQVEKKPVEKE
+1390 
-1401 AEPIPPAQV
+1401 
-1410 EEKPVEKE
+1410 
-1418 AEPIQPAQ
+1418 
-1426 VEEKPV
+1426 
-1432 EKEAEPIQ
+1432 
-1440 PAQVEEK
+1440 
-1447 PVEEAEPIPP
+1447 
-1457 AQVEEKPVEKEA
+1457 
-1469 EPIQPAQVEEKPVE
+1469 
-1483 KEAEPIQ
+1483 
-1490 PAQVEKKPVEKE
+1490 
-1502 AEPIQPAQVE
+1502 
-1512 EKPVEEAEP
+1512 
-1521 IPPAQVEEKPVEKE
+1521 
-1535 AEPIPSAKV
+1535 
-1544 EEKPVEKEA
+1544 
-1553 EPIPPAQVEEKPV
+1553 
-1566 EKEAEPIPPAQVEEK
+1566 
-1581 PVEEAEPIPPAQVE
+1581 
-1595 EKPVE
+1595 
-1600 KEAEPIPPAQVEE
+1600 
-1613 KPVEKE
+1613 
-1619 AEPIPPAQV
+1619 
-1628 EEKPVEKEAEP
+1628 
-1639 IPPAQLEEKPVEKE
+1639 
-1653 AEPIPPA
+1653 
-1660 QVEEKPVESEAVVK
+1660 
-1674 KVPEASPAPPAAEPE
+1674 
-1689 NVSPER
+1689 
-1695 DYERTES
+1695 
-1702 ETGVEPSPEVKADK
+1702 
-1716 SVSPSPF
+1716 
-1723 EKKVPEQLPEPEPQS
+1723 
-1738 AKVDQI
+1738 
-1744 PPQEAVE
+1744 
-1751 APAPVV
+1751 
-1757 EKKTDETETEAGAE
+1757 
-1771 RVGQKDENLTSV
+1771 
-1783 DTKVE
+1783 
-1788 PEPTADNKAEK
+1788 
-1799 AQDMSTP
+1799 
-1806 PVSEAKEQEKVKA
+1806 
-1819 EHLERAIEA
+1819 
-1828 ASLSSAA
+1828 
-1835 SEPQAPENVSEEKP
+1835 
-1849 TQEGKEAGSIAE
+1849 
-1861 NKQEVSIAETP
+1861 
-1872 VVEPDTLV
+1872 
-1880 PVVGEQDEDK
+1880 
-1890 PLNEVKSMPE
+1890 
-1900 IQGIIEA
+1900 
-1907 ELDAVGEATLK
+1907 ATLK
-1918 DPGEKNTVAKDISP
+1918 DPGEKNTIAKDSSP

-1973 VVLPLSPESP
+1973 EVLPLSPESP

-2030 DEDLIRK
+2030 DEDFIRK

-2050 SDEENLIRQKIRDH
+2050 SDEENLIRRKIRDH
-2064 ERKRLEQEK
+2064 ERKRMEQEK

-2099 DERKISLDKPD
+2099 DERQISLDKPG

-2131 ADRVVAVRQFRT
+2131 ADRVVTVRQFRT

-2150 NPVRIPG
+2150 TPVCIPG

-2325 PEGVEINAAKIAA
+2325 PEGVGINAAKIAA

-2366 RALKTADEAYEEIM
+2366 RALKTADEAYEDIM

-2391 DTPLGKESLYGGMLI
+2391 DIPPGKESLYGGMLI
-2406 EDYAFESLVDGNGK
+2406 EDYAYESLVDGNGK

-2478 LQPTEPTSSR
+2478 LQPTEPTRST

-2506 AYEELMKKVLTPGTS
+2506 TYEELMKKVLTPGTS

-2537 FEGTESR
+2537 IEGTESR

-2579 TSSDNP
+2579 TSSDIP

-2608 SSTTS
+2608 PSTTS
-2613 DQPQTHIESS
+2613 DQPQTQFESS
-2623 QTDQPLDITQQDV
+2623 QADKPLDITQQDV
-2636 MDLSSMKSSAPAVAS
+2636 MDLSSIKSSAPAVAS

-2659 QYTPTVHSVVS
+2659 QYTPTVPSVVS

-2712 KPPIPLPSQAIIRS
+2712 KPPVPLPSQAIIRS

-2742 HVPPPVPPKPAIP
+2742 HIPPPVPPKPAIP

-2846 LPSQPSSPVEGITT
+2846 LPSQPNSPVEGITT

-2882 TQYQPQPQPQKQP
+2882 PQKQP
-2895 QPPPPHTNRV
+2895 QPLPPHTNRM

-2990 PKPQQTQSPQGYQP
+2990 PKPQQTQSAQGYQP

-3009 LRTMKVNSASAM
+3009 LRTMKVNSESAM

-3039 INGRQTSAVQ
+3039 ISGRQTSAVQ
-3049 SLVVNLSTESTSVS
+3049 SPVVNLSTESTSVS

-3126 PMNLSVGPGTGLG
+3126 PINLSLGPGTGLG
-3139 TFQTPV
+3139 SFQPPV
-3145 TIAPTPAPGCVANGL
+3145 TIAPTPAQGCVANGL

-3188 SAEVVMAV
+3188 SAEVVTAV

-3208 AGRRAIC
+3208 AGRRAVC

-3287 NFHGTTEGAVDLTSS
+3287 NFHGTTDGAVDLTSS

-3406 RSHSFISSTSADDQ
+3406 RSHSFISTTSADDQ

-3433 ISTSAALT
+3433 ISTSVALS

-3459 LEAIAASLEAL
+3459 LDAIAASLEAL

-3668 SRGDRGGQTSDMSIQ
+3668 SRGDRGGQTSDISIQ

-3691 TDSAGNVRMDARMEL
+3691 TDSTGNVRMDTRIEL
-3706 SDSESPH
+3706 SNSESPH

-3784 PTKVSPIGSPKGPKA
+3784 PTKVSPTGSPKGPKA

-3816 RASSSFQYGDGY
+3816 GASSSFQYGDGS

-3857 ATAAGQTANSTGSA
+3857 ATATGQTAYSTGSA

-3969 QSGRGSGEDEEMGS
+3969 RSGRGSGEDDEMGS

-4032 QSPQPYQS
+4032 QSPQSYQS

-4047 PSLAS
+4047 PSLSS

-4084 EVISRQPD
+4084 EIISRQPD

-4140 HHHHSPRS
+4140 HHHHTPRS
-4148 YILLEDAAELA
+4148 YVLLEDAAELA

-4294 PASMLYQKNK
+4294 PASMLYQKHK
-4304 APLTDLKVSKYSSM
+4304 APLTDPKVSKYSSM
-4318 QDSRSLETDYTSY
+4318 QDGRSLETDYTSY

-4387 STSYPSGSRSRPS
+4387 SASYPSGSRSRPS

-4459 VAQNSEEES
+4459 LAQNSEEES

-4505 DSQQQQHLRDEPT
+4505 DSQQQQHLREEPT
-4518 RGRGYVLMDDLQC
+4518 RGRGYVLMDDLQG

-4537 AYHLRR
+4537 ALSDSMLALNRDDPRQSHENIPNAYHLRR

-4548 FDKPHEGRPENGQG
+4548 FDKPREGRPENGQG
-4562 PDRRQV
+4562 PDRR
-4568 TPTHPRTHG
+4568 
-4577 TSHKFPVCVSQ
+4577 Q

-4626 VPGTNGDIGAYV
+4626 VPGTNGHIGAYV

-4661 WNGLPLTGKT
+4661 WNELPLTGKT

-4710 QRKPGDRPPRSPGVD
+4710 HSKPGDRPPRSPGVD
-4725 PKQLAAELQKVSQ
+4725 PKQLAAELQKVSL

-4753 TGGEKGPHSAISGAA
+4753 VGGEKGPHTAISGAA
-4768 SAASSAIQSPG
+4768 SATSSAIQSPG

-4791 SSKSAD
+4791 SSKSAEP
-4797 AVKTQ
+4797 VKTQ

-4900 LEVSVWDYDKCSSNN
+4900 LEVSVWDYDKCSSND

-4928 NMDNVPRWLPLKEQS
+4928 NMDNIPRWLPLKEQS

-4980 PKSSVIKSRSHGIF
+4980 PKPPSQHASPKTPAHGNQDPPKSSVIKSRSHGIF

-5045 QDGDGGVAVATG
+5045 QDGAGGVAVATG

-5070 ISYPP
+5070 T
-5075 AQRGRLSL
+5075 R
-5083 RHHRHTIV
+5083 
-5091 GVLTIQKAQSDSL
+5091 
-5104 PAPPGP
+5104 
-5110 AASANRSQADGRH
+5110 
-5123 MTFRKA
+5123 
-5129 MSEERPQ
+5129 
-5136 REGAQPGRS
+5136 PGRS

-5163 YSLLEDEGGTNAV
+5163 HSLLEDEGGTNAV

>member
-1 MGNEASLEGGEG
+1 
-13 VLAGLPEGLAP
+13 
-24 DGKGGFI
+24 
-31 RTSTGAQVDLSQL
+31 Q
-44 SEDDRKQLAAA
+44 
-55 MSRAQANKPGGAPAR
+55 
-70 RPSEA
+70 
-75 DVQQRPQQPGVGP
+75 
-88 SGRLS
+88 
-93 KSRTVDA
+93 
-100 FGEGPT
+100 
-106 GRPAPGRSPSSL
+106 
-118 SLLESRF
+118 
-125 RQEPKDS
+125 
-132 EKKTGMFGSSF
+132 
-143 LSGANPLNAVSSM
+143 
-156 TSQVSSGMSSMSSE
+156 
-170 VTSMGSGVNM
+170 
-180 PSFGLFDK
+180 
-188 EEKPGEKPQGGPPGP
+188 
-203 GSKGPQQG
+203 
-211 GPRPPGP
+211 
-218 GQGPRPPGQQGPRPT
+218 
-233 GHGPPGQQGPR
+233 
-244 TPGPGQVPRP
+244 
-254 PGQQGPRP
+254 
-262 TGQGPPGQ
+262 
-270 QGPRPP
+270 
-276 GQGPPGQ
+276 
-283 QGPRP
+283 
-288 SGQGP
+288 
-293 PGQKG
+293 
-298 PRPPGQGPP
+298 
-307 GQQGPRAPVSGQGHP
+307 
-322 GQQGPRPPGPGQG
+322 
-335 PPGQQGPP
+335 
-343 GPGAQPGGPAKAGG
+343 
-357 PPGPQGPGK
+357 
-366 PPGGGLCPLCKSTQL
+366 
-381 NVGSKEPPNYS
+381 
-392 NCTMCKNQ
+392 
-400 VCSLCGFSPPDSE
+400 
-413 GKEWLCL
+413 
-420 NCQMQRA
+420 
-427 MGGMDDPPMM
+427 
-437 GRGSAPPSPSRKDP
+437 
-451 DKDGK
+451 
-456 KPNLL
+456 
-461 IKQQSISDRGL
+461 
-472 TPPTTPK
+472 
-479 QKSPGPSSPKG
+479 
-490 SPQPSPAK
+490 
-498 GKQESSF
+498 
-505 FGGLGGI
+505 
-512 SLGGLTDVAK
+512 
-522 PPAAASQAAESIT
+522 
-535 GTMFSGFGGFTGSA
+535 
-549 KPDRAKAAAGPQKT
+549 
-563 AESVTGKMF
+563 
-572 SGFGGFTETAKP
+572 
-584 PAAASQMFG
+584 
-593 FGSSILSSAT
+593 
-603 NLMTTDSVDS
+603 
-613 VDEKAGSPAD
+613 
-623 SPAGSPPDSPFSA
+623 
-636 PCSPLGSPPDS
+636 
-647 PFSAPGSPP
+647 
-656 DSDSPDTPPASK
+656 
-668 KAPKRAVSLLKDQ
+668 
-681 KSIEADP
+681 
-688 SVEPLKAGEPL
+688 
-699 TMATGS
+699 
-705 GAQENC
+705 
-711 PLCKVELNVGSA
+711 
-723 DPPNYSNCTECK
+723 
-735 KSVCNLCG
+735 
-743 FNPTPHLGEKEWLCL
+743 KEWLCL

-763 RALSGQLGDM
+763 RALSGQLGDI

-782 QLPTPTP
+782 QLPTATP
-789 TPPASPAN
+789 TPPASPAK

-805 AAASPLARSL
+805 AAASPLTRSP

-823 AAAKEDTQPLPMSK
+823 A
-837 VVAER
+837 
-842 TPPQTPDSASAN
+842 
-854 TDTTPIPPEH
+854 
-864 ATPPP
+864 
-869 DSVPEEKEPE
+869 
-879 QAETMEAIS
+879 
-888 ETILD
+888 
-893 EPVPESVVEST
+893 
-904 VEAPA
+904 
-909 VEKDPEQAEAMEAIS
+909 
-924 ETMLDEPVPESVVE
+924 
-938 STVETP
+938 
-944 AVEKDP
+944 
-950 EQAEAME
+950 
-957 AISETMLDEPVPES
+957 
-971 VVESTVETPAV
+971 
-982 EKDPEQ
+982 
-988 AEAMEAIS
+988 
-996 ETMLDEPVPESVVE
+996 
-1010 STVET
+1010 
-1015 PAVEKDPEQ
+1015 
-1024 AEAMEAISETML
+1024 
-1036 DEPVPESVAESAV
+1036 
-1049 EAPAVDHPES
+1049 
-1059 MPEKVTEE
+1059 
-1067 QSPPDTTQAES
+1067 
-1078 DFQPAV
+1078 
-1084 VEEPVIAPPVEN
+1084 
-1096 ESEKPVEAAPEPTP
+1096 
-1110 SPDTVQSEST
+1110 
-1120 AEEISPA
+1120 
-1127 PSAGSEKEE
+1127 
-1136 PILEK
+1136 
-1141 VLEEEAK
+1141 
-1148 PVEPEVIPTPETV
+1148 
-1161 TQETTVQPDQS
+1161 
-1172 PEPVPPAPVVTE
+1172 
-1184 EEGKAVVIEE
+1184 
-1194 EPSQP
+1194 
-1199 PKAEETAPTTPAVTE
+1199 
-1214 QQEKPKEPEP
+1214 
-1224 QATTVEQP
+1224 
-1232 PTEVS
+1232 
-1237 SVHTGPVAESSAVE
+1237 
-1251 TAVETKMPPVKVV
+1251 
-1264 ENSASAPE
+1264 
-1272 APNEPVED
+1272 
-1280 CASPKPA
+1280 
-1287 ELEPVPSQKEEVPPA
+1287 EVPPA

-1309 VAENEQPKEVETVP
+1309 VVENEQPKEVETFP

-1331 APSPPLITD
+1331 ATSPPLVTD
-1340 KVEEKPVE
+1340 EVEEKPVE
-1348 KEAEPIP
+1348 KE
-1355 PAQVEEKPVEK
+1355 EES
-1366 EAEPIQPAQV
+1366 
-1376 EEKPVEKEAEPIQP
+1376 
-1390 AQVEKKPVEKE
+1390 
-1401 AEPIPPAQV
+1401 IPPAQV

-1447 PVEEAEPIPP
+1447 PL
-1457 AQVEEKPVEKEA
+1457 EKEA

-1483 KEAEPIQ
+1483 KEAEPIL
-1490 PAQVEKKPVEKE
+1490 
-1502 AEPIQPAQVE
+1502 PAQVE
-1512 EKPVEEAEP
+1512 EKPVETEP
-1521 IPPAQVEEKPVEKE
+1521 IPPAQV
-1535 AEPIPSAKV
+1535 
-1544 EEKPVEKEA
+1544 
-1553 EPIPPAQVEEKPV
+1553 
-1566 EKEAEPIPPAQVEEK
+1566 
-1581 PVEEAEPIPPAQVE
+1581 
-1595 EKPVE
+1595 
-1600 KEAEPIPPAQVEE
+1600 
-1613 KPVEKE
+1613 
-1619 AEPIPPAQV
+1619 
-1628 EEKPVEKEAEP
+1628 
-1639 IPPAQLEEKPVEKE
+1639 EEKPVEKE

-1674 KVPEASPAPPAAEPE
+1674 KVPEASPAPPAAKPE

-1695 DYERTES
+1695 DAERTES
-1702 ETGVEPSPEVKADK
+1702 ETVVEPSPEVKSEE

-1723 EKKVPEQLPEPEPQS
+1723 EK
-1738 AKVDQI
+1738 
-1744 PPQEAVE
+1744 
-1751 APAPVV
+1751 
-1757 EKKTDETETEAGAE
+1757 
-1771 RVGQKDENLTSV
+1771 N
-1783 DTKVE
+1783 
-1788 PEPTADNKAEK
+1788 
-1799 AQDMSTP
+1799 
-1806 PVSEAKEQEKVKA
+1806 
-1819 EHLERAIEA
+1819 
-1828 ASLSSAA
+1828 
-1835 SEPQAPENVSEEKP
+1835 
-1849 TQEGKEAGSIAE
+1849 
-1861 NKQEVSIAETP
+1861 
-1872 VVEPDTLV
+1872 
-1880 PVVGEQDEDK
+1880 
-1890 PLNEVKSMPE
+1890 
-1900 IQGIIEA
+1900 
-1907 ELDAVGEATLK
+1907 ATLK
-1918 DPGEKNTVAKDISP
+1918 DPGEKNTVAKDSSP

-1973 VVLPLSPESP
+1973 EVLPLSPESP
-1983 STEDDPELSEKKDAS
+1983 STEDDPELSEKKEAS

-2030 DEDLIRK
+2030 DEDFIRK

-2064 ERKRLEQEK
+2064 DRKRMEQEK

-2099 DERKISLDKPD
+2099 DEQKLSLDKPD

-2125 EGEQPS
+2125 EGEQPL
-2131 ADRVVAVRQFRT
+2131 ADRVVAVRQLRT

-2150 NPVRIPG
+2150 SPVCIPG

-2269 KEEIRA
+2269 KDEIRA

-2325 PEGVEINAAKIAA
+2325 PEGVEINAVKIAA
-2338 VQKVYQLPTSVSLYS
+2338 VQKVYQLPISVSLYS

-2380 LKAKTPTKEKV
+2380 LKARTPTKEKV
-2391 DTPLGKESLYGGMLI
+2391 DIPPGKESLYGGMLI
-2406 EDYAFESLVDGNGK
+2406 EDYAYESLVDGNGK

-2463 KKAQSVSDRPTPEIV
+2463 KKAKSVSERPTPEIV
-2478 LQPTEPTSSR
+2478 LQPTEPTSST
-2488 SVTVTI
+2488 SVIVTV

-2579 TSSDNP
+2579 TSSDIP

-2608 SSTTS
+2608 PSTTS
-2613 DQPQTHIESS
+2613 DQPQTHIETS
-2623 QTDQPLDITQQDV
+2623 QADQPLDISQQDV
-2636 MDLSSMKSSAPAVAS
+2636 IDLSSMKSSAPAVAS
-2651 VSPLPTVP
+2651 VSPLPTLP
-2659 QYTPTVHSVVS
+2659 QYTPTVPSVVS

-2712 KPPIPLPSQAIIRS
+2712 KPPVPLPSQAIIRS

-2732 TAQGSPVRQP
+2732 TAQVSPVRQP

-2803 NLSPSAESRPGHFS
+2803 NLSPSAESRPGLFS

-2870 PSRHAQPPPQPQ
+2870 PSRHAQLPPQPQ

-3009 LRTMKVNSASAM
+3009 LRTMKVNSESAM

-3049 SLVVNLSTESTSVS
+3049 SPVVNLSTESTSVS

-3145 TIAPTPAPGCVANGL
+3145 TIAPTTAPGCVANGL

-3208 AGRRAIC
+3208 AARRAVC

-3321 SGMIIPPYSQARVKG
+3321 SGMIIPPYSQARVNG
-3336 AVGTHFGT
+3336 AVGTHFGM

-3406 RSHSFISSTSADDQ
+3406 RSHSFISTTSADDQ
-3420 GDVPLNLELAKDG
+3420 GDVPLNLELSKDG

-3441 TKTVTLALERLDS
+3441 TKTVTLVLERLDS

-3596 VVLGPDGTELARK
+3596 VILGPDGTELARK

-3628 TAGRKKRS
+3628 TTGRKKRS

-3784 PTKVSPIGSPKGPKA
+3784 LTKVSPTGSPKGPKA

-3816 RASSSFQYGDGY
+3816 RASSSFQYGDG
-3828 SGKSSSGS
+3828 S

-3851 PPSEEE
+3851 PPSEED
-3857 ATAAGQTANSTGSA
+3857 ATAAGQAAYSTGSA

-3969 QSGRGSGEDEEMGS
+3969 RSGRGSGEDEEMGS
-3983 HGLERPRTA
+3983 RGLERPRTA

-4032 QSPQPYQS
+4032 QSPQSYQS

-4047 PSLAS
+4047 PSLSS

-4140 HHHHSPRS
+4140 HHHHTPRS
-4148 YILLEDAAELA
+4148 YVLLEDAAELA

-4294 PASMLYQKNK
+4294 PASMLYQKHK
-4304 APLTDLKVSKYSSM
+4304 DPLTDPKVSKYSSM
-4318 QDSRSLETDYTSY
+4318 QDGRSLETDYTSY

-4505 DSQQQQHLRDEPT
+4505 DSQQQQHLREEPT
-4518 RGRGYVLMDDLQC
+4518 RGRGYVLMDDLQG

-4548 FDKPHEGRPENGQG
+4548 FDKPREGRPENGQG
-4562 PDRRQV
+4562 PDRRQ
-4568 TPTHPRTHG
+4568 
-4577 TSHKFPVCVSQ
+4577 FPVCVSQ

-4671 YEEVQGLVVQQCGEA
+4671 YEEVQGLVVQQCGQA

-4700 EGSQHLDLPD
+4700 DGSQHLDLPD
-4710 QRKPGDRPPRSPGVD
+4710 QNKLGDRPPRSPGVD

-4753 TGGEKGPHSAISGAA
+4753 VGGEKGPHSAVSGAA
-4768 SAASSAIQSPG
+4768 SATSSAIQSPG

-4791 SSKSAD
+4791 SSKSAE

-4900 LEVSVWDYDKCSSNN
+4900 LEVSVWDYDKCSSND

-4949 RSLSAQGRQHSP
+4949 RSLS
-4961 KPPSQHASPKTPAH
+4961 
-4975 GNQDS
+4975 DS

-5070 ISYPP
+5070 SK
-5075 AQRGRLSL
+5075 RLN
-5083 RHHRHTIV
+5083 TM
-5091 GVLTIQKAQSDSL
+5091 
-5104 PAPPGP
+5104 
-5110 AASANRSQADGRH
+5110 SQNDN
-5123 MTFRKA
+5123 
-5129 MSEERPQ
+5129 
-5136 REGAQPGRS
+5136 
-5145 GDAPVTAASL
+5145 D
-5155 DSGLSGSA
+5155 D
-5163 YSLLEDEGGTNAV
+5163 
-5176 DSAIFQVPRF
+5176 
-5186 GKIPNGTDVMMSP
+5186 
-5199 MGHMDSEGKTQVMGE
+5199 
-5214 IKIALRKELK
+5214 LK
-5224 TEGDQLVLEIL
+5224 QD
-5235 QCRNITYKF
+5235 
-5244 KSPDHLPD
+5244 
-5252 LYVKLYVVNIAT
+5252 
-5264 QKRIIKK
+5264 
-5271 KTRVCRHD
+5271 
-5279 REPSFNETFRF
+5279 
-5290 CMNPTGHS
+5290 
-5298 LQLFLVSNGGKFIK
+5298 
-5312 KTLIGEA
+5312 
-5319 YIWLDKVD
+5319 
-5327 VRKRVVSWH
+5327 
-5336 KLLASSAQI
+5336 
-5345 HS
+5345 

>member
-55 MSRAQANKPGGAPAR
+55 MSRAQTNKPGGAPAR

-125 RQEPKDS
+125 RQEPKDP

-233 GHGPPGQQGPR
+233 GQGPPGQQGPR
-244 TPGPGQVPRP
+244 TPGPGQGPRP
-254 PGQQGPRP
+254 HGQQGPRP

-270 QGPRPP
+270 QGSRLPGQGPPVQQGPRPP
-276 GQGPPGQ
+276 VSGQGPPGQ

-288 SGQGP
+288 
-293 PGQKG
+293 
-298 PRPPGQGPP
+298 PGQGP
-307 GQQGPRAPVSGQGHP
+307 P

-343 GPGAQPGGPAKAGG
+343 GPGAQPGGPAKAGS

-437 GRGSAPPSPSRKDP
+437 GKGSAPPSPSRKDP
-451 DKDGK
+451 GKDGK

-623 SPAGSPPDSPFSA
+623 SPAGSPAGSPPDSPFSA
-636 PCSPLGSPPDS
+636 PGSSPDS

-681 KSIEADP
+681 KSIEAEP
-688 SVEPLKAGEPL
+688 SAEPLKAGEPP
-699 TMATGS
+699 TPAPGS

-743 FNPTPHLGEKEWLCL
+743 FNPAPHLGEKEWLCL

-763 RALSGQLGDM
+763 RALSGQLGDI

-782 QLPTPTP
+782 QLPTATP
-789 TPPASPAN
+789 TPPASPAK

-805 AAASPLARSL
+805 AAASPLTRSP

-837 VVAER
+837 
-842 TPPQTPDSASAN
+842 
-854 TDTTPIPPEH
+854 
-864 ATPPP
+864 
-869 DSVPEEKEPE
+869 
-879 QAETMEAIS
+879 
-888 ETILD
+888 
-893 EPVPESVVEST
+893 
-904 VEAPA
+904 
-909 VEKDPEQAEAMEAIS
+909 
-924 ETMLDEPVPESVVE
+924 
-938 STVETP
+938 
-944 AVEKDP
+944 
-950 EQAEAME
+950 
-957 AISETMLDEPVPES
+957 
-971 VVESTVETPAV
+971 
-982 EKDPEQ
+982 
-988 AEAMEAIS
+988 
-996 ETMLDEPVPESVVE
+996 
-1010 STVET
+1010 
-1015 PAVEKDPEQ
+1015 
-1024 AEAMEAISETML
+1024 
-1036 DEPVPESVAESAV
+1036 
-1049 EAPAVDHPES
+1049 
-1059 MPEKVTEE
+1059 
-1067 QSPPDTTQAES
+1067 
-1078 DFQPAV
+1078 
-1084 VEEPVIAPPVEN
+1084 
-1096 ESEKPVEAAPEPTP
+1096 
-1110 SPDTVQSEST
+1110 
-1120 AEEISPA
+1120 
-1127 PSAGSEKEE
+1127 
-1136 PILEK
+1136 
-1141 VLEEEAK
+1141 
-1148 PVEPEVIPTPETV
+1148 
-1161 TQETTVQPDQS
+1161 
-1172 PEPVPPAPVVTE
+1172 
-1184 EEGKAVVIEE
+1184 
-1194 EPSQP
+1194 
-1199 PKAEETAPTTPAVTE
+1199 
-1214 QQEKPKEPEP
+1214 
-1224 QATTVEQP
+1224 
-1232 PTEVS
+1232 
-1237 SVHTGPVAESSAVE
+1237 
-1251 TAVETKMPPVKVV
+1251 
-1264 ENSASAPE
+1264 
-1272 APNEPVED
+1272 
-1280 CASPKPA
+1280 
-1287 ELEPVPSQKEEVPPA
+1287 
-1302 VEETPPV
+1302 
-1309 VAENEQPKEVETVP
+1309 
-1323 QTEAVESV
+1323 
-1331 APSPPLITD
+1331 
-1340 KVEEKPVE
+1340 
-1348 KEAEPIP
+1348 
-1355 PAQVEEKPVEK
+1355 
-1366 EAEPIQPAQV
+1366 
-1376 EEKPVEKEAEPIQP
+1376 
-1390 AQVEKKPVEKE
+1390 
-1401 AEPIPPAQV
+1401 
-1410 EEKPVEKE
+1410 
-1418 AEPIQPAQ
+1418 
-1426 VEEKPV
+1426 
-1432 EKEAEPIQ
+1432 
-1440 PAQVEEK
+1440 
-1447 PVEEAEPIPP
+1447 
-1457 AQVEEKPVEKEA
+1457 
-1469 EPIQPAQVEEKPVE
+1469 
-1483 KEAEPIQ
+1483 
-1490 PAQVEKKPVEKE
+1490 
-1502 AEPIQPAQVE
+1502 
-1512 EKPVEEAEP
+1512 
-1521 IPPAQVEEKPVEKE
+1521 
-1535 AEPIPSAKV
+1535 
-1544 EEKPVEKEA
+1544 
-1553 EPIPPAQVEEKPV
+1553 
-1566 EKEAEPIPPAQVEEK
+1566 
-1581 PVEEAEPIPPAQVE
+1581 
-1595 EKPVE
+1595 
-1600 KEAEPIPPAQVEE
+1600 
-1613 KPVEKE
+1613 
-1619 AEPIPPAQV
+1619 
-1628 EEKPVEKEAEP
+1628 
-1639 IPPAQLEEKPVEKE
+1639 
-1653 AEPIPPA
+1653 
-1660 QVEEKPVESEAVVK
+1660 
-1674 KVPEASPAPPAAEPE
+1674 
-1689 NVSPER
+1689 
-1695 DYERTES
+1695 
-1702 ETGVEPSPEVKADK
+1702 
-1716 SVSPSPF
+1716 
-1723 EKKVPEQLPEPEPQS
+1723 
-1738 AKVDQI
+1738 
-1744 PPQEAVE
+1744 
-1751 APAPVV
+1751 
-1757 EKKTDETETEAGAE
+1757 
-1771 RVGQKDENLTSV
+1771 
-1783 DTKVE
+1783 
-1788 PEPTADNKAEK
+1788 
-1799 AQDMSTP
+1799 
-1806 PVSEAKEQEKVKA
+1806 
-1819 EHLERAIEA
+1819 
-1828 ASLSSAA
+1828 
-1835 SEPQAPENVSEEKP
+1835 
-1849 TQEGKEAGSIAE
+1849 
-1861 NKQEVSIAETP
+1861 
-1872 VVEPDTLV
+1872 
-1880 PVVGEQDEDK
+1880 
-1890 PLNEVKSMPE
+1890 
-1900 IQGIIEA
+1900 
-1907 ELDAVGEATLK
+1907 ATLK
-1918 DPGEKNTVAKDISP
+1918 DPGEKNTVAKDSSP

-1973 VVLPLSPESP
+1973 EVLPLSPESP

-1998 AKKKLLVPTD
+1998 AKKNLLVPTD

-2030 DEDLIRK
+2030 DEDFIRK

-2050 SDEENLIRQKIRDH
+2050 SDEENLIRRKIRDH
-2064 ERKRLEQEK
+2064 DRKRMEQEK

-2099 DERKISLDKPD
+2099 DEQKLSLDKPD

-2125 EGEQPS
+2125 EGEQPL
-2131 ADRVVAVRQFRT
+2131 ADRVVAVHQLRT

-2150 NPVRIPG
+2150 TPVRIPG

-2269 KEEIRA
+2269 KDEIRA

-2325 PEGVEINAAKIAA
+2325 PEGVEINAVKIAA

-2380 LKAKTPTKEKV
+2380 VKARTPTKEKV
-2391 DTPLGKESLYGGMLI
+2391 DIPPGKESLYGGMLI
-2406 EDYAFESLVDGNGK
+2406 EDYAYESLVDGNGK

-2463 KKAQSVSDRPTPEIV
+2463 KKAQSMLERPTPEIV
-2478 LQPTEPTSSR
+2478 LQPTEPTSST
-2488 SVTVTI
+2488 SVIVTV

-2566 EEATETKSQDKPK
+2566 EEATEAKSQDKPK
-2579 TSSDNP
+2579 TSSDIP

-2608 SSTTS
+2608 PSTTS
-2613 DQPQTHIESS
+2613 DQPQTHIETS
-2623 QTDQPLDITQQDV
+2623 QADQPLDISQQDV
-2636 MDLSSMKSSAPAVAS
+2636 IDLSSMKSSAPAVAS
-2651 VSPLPTVP
+2651 VSPLPTLP
-2659 QYTPTVHSVVS
+2659 QYTSTVPSVVS

-2712 KPPIPLPSQAIIRS
+2712 KPPVPLPSQAIIRS

-2732 TAQGSPVRQP
+2732 TAQVSPVRQP

-2870 PSRHAQPPPQPQ
+2870 PSRHAQLPPQPQ

-3009 LRTMKVNSASAM
+3009 LRTMKVNSESAM

-3049 SLVVNLSTESTSVS
+3049 SPVVNLSIESTSVS

-3126 PMNLSVGPGTGLG
+3126 PINLSVGPGTGLG

-3208 AGRRAIC
+3208 AARRAVC

-3336 AVGTHFGT
+3336 AVGTHFGM

-3370 TQPGSIFSTTYNSLS
+3370 TQPGSIFSNTYNSLS

-3406 RSHSFISSTSADDQ
+3406 RSHSFISTTSADDQ
-3420 GDVPLNLELAKDG
+3420 GDVPLNLELSKDG

-3584 GEVLLGHGQQEA
+3584 GEVLLGQGQQEA

-3683 AHSEISIQ
+3683 ARSEISIQ
-3691 TDSAGNVRMDARMEL
+3691 TDSAGNVRMDARMEF

-3727 SGHLRADPSSL
+3727 SSHLRADPSSL

-3772 DTSPQRIRGSTD
+3772 DTSPQRIRGCTD
-3784 PTKVSPIGSPKGPKA
+3784 PTKVSPTGSPKGPKA

-3857 ATAAGQTANSTGSA
+3857 ATAAGQAAYSTGSA

-3969 QSGRGSGEDEEMGS
+3969 RSGRGSGEDEEMGS
-3983 HGLERPRTA
+3983 RGLERPRTA

-4032 QSPQPYQS
+4032 QSPQSYQS

-4047 PSLAS
+4047 PSLSS

-4140 HHHHSPRS
+4140 HHHHTPRS
-4148 YILLEDAAELA
+4148 YVLLEDAAELA

-4294 PASMLYQKNK
+4294 PASMLYQKHK
-4304 APLTDLKVSKYSSM
+4304 APLTDSKVSKYSSM
-4318 QDSRSLETDYTSY
+4318 QDGRSLETDYTSY

-4430 ASDSYQM
+4430 ASDSYPM

-4505 DSQQQQHLRDEPT
+4505 DSQQQQHLREEPT
-4518 RGRGYVLMDDLQC
+4518 RGRGYVLMDDLQG

-4548 FDKPHEGRPENGQG
+4548 FDKPREGRPENGQG
-4562 PDRRQV
+4562 PDRR
-4568 TPTHPRTHG
+4568 
-4577 TSHKFPVCVSQ
+4577 Q

-4671 YEEVQGLVVQQCGEA
+4671 YEEVQGLVVQQCGQA

-4700 EGSQHLDLPD
+4700 DGSQHLDLPD
-4710 QRKPGDRPPRSPGVD
+4710 QNKPGDRPPRSPGVD

-4753 TGGEKGPHSAISGAA
+4753 VGGEKGPHSAISGAA
-4768 SAASSAIQSPG
+4768 SATSSAIQSPG

-4828 QARNLAPRDNNGYSD
+4828 QARNLAPRDINGYSD

-4900 LEVSVWDYDKCSSNN
+4900 LEVSVWDYDKCSSND

-4949 RSLSAQGRQHSP
+4949 RSLSAQGRQHSPKPPSQHASPKTPAHGNQDSP

-5070 ISYPP
+5070 SKRRPC
-5075 AQRGRLSL
+5075 
-5083 RHHRHTIV
+5083 
-5091 GVLTIQKAQSDSL
+5091 
-5104 PAPPGP
+5104 PAPAPLMPSSLLPPSPKRPPLPEAPQTHHSGRAHHSESPIRFAPALPGL
-5110 AASANRSQADGRH
+5110 AASANGIQADGRH
-5123 MTFRKA
+5123 LTFRKA

-5136 REGAQPGRS
+5136 REGARPGRS

>member
-1 MGNEASLEGGEG
+1 
-13 VLAGLPEGLAP
+13 
-24 DGKGGFI
+24 
-31 RTSTGAQVDLSQL
+31 
-44 SEDDRKQLAAA
+44 
-55 MSRAQANKPGGAPAR
+55 
-70 RPSEA
+70 
-75 DVQQRPQQPGVGP
+75 
-88 SGRLS
+88 
-93 KSRTVDA
+93 
-100 FGEGPT
+100 
-106 GRPAPGRSPSSL
+106 
-118 SLLESRF
+118 
-125 RQEPKDS
+125 
-132 EKKTGMFGSSF
+132 MFGSSF

-218 GQGPRPPGQQGPRPT
+218 GQGPRPPGQQGPRPPGQQGPRPT
-233 GHGPPGQQGPR
+233 GQGPPGQQGPR
-244 TPGPGQVPRP
+244 TPGPGQGPRP

-262 TGQGPPGQ
+262 PGQGPPGQ

-288 SGQGP
+288 PVS
-293 PGQKG
+293 
-298 PRPPGQGPP
+298 GQGPP
-307 GQQGPRAPVSGQGHP
+307 GQQGPRPPVSGQGPPGQQGPRPPGQGPP

-343 GPGAQPGGPAKAGG
+343 GPGAQPSGPAKAGG

-437 GRGSAPPSPSRKDP
+437 GKGSAPPSPSRKDP
-451 DKDGK
+451 GKDGK

-498 GKQESSF
+498 SKQESSF

-623 SPAGSPPDSPFSA
+623 SPAGSPAGSPPDSPFSA
-636 PCSPLGSPPDS
+636 PGSPPSSPPDS

-656 DSDSPDTPPASK
+656 DSDSPDTPPAFK

-681 KSIEADP
+681 KSIEAEP
-688 SVEPLKAGEPL
+688 PAEPLKAGEPP
-699 TMATGS
+699 TPAPGS

-723 DPPNYSNCTECK
+723 DTPNYSNCTECK

-763 RALSGQLGDM
+763 RALSGQLGDI

-782 QLPTPTP
+782 QLPTATP
-789 TPPASPAN
+789 TPPASPAK

-805 AAASPLARSL
+805 AAASPLTRSP

-823 AAAKEDTQPLPMSK
+823 AAAKEDTQTLSMSK
-837 VVAER
+837 
-842 TPPQTPDSASAN
+842 
-854 TDTTPIPPEH
+854 
-864 ATPPP
+864 
-869 DSVPEEKEPE
+869 
-879 QAETMEAIS
+879 
-888 ETILD
+888 
-893 EPVPESVVEST
+893 
-904 VEAPA
+904 
-909 VEKDPEQAEAMEAIS
+909 
-924 ETMLDEPVPESVVE
+924 
-938 STVETP
+938 
-944 AVEKDP
+944 
-950 EQAEAME
+950 
-957 AISETMLDEPVPES
+957 
-971 VVESTVETPAV
+971 
-982 EKDPEQ
+982 
-988 AEAMEAIS
+988 
-996 ETMLDEPVPESVVE
+996 
-1010 STVET
+1010 
-1015 PAVEKDPEQ
+1015 
-1024 AEAMEAISETML
+1024 
-1036 DEPVPESVAESAV
+1036 
-1049 EAPAVDHPES
+1049 
-1059 MPEKVTEE
+1059 
-1067 QSPPDTTQAES
+1067 
-1078 DFQPAV
+1078 
-1084 VEEPVIAPPVEN
+1084 
-1096 ESEKPVEAAPEPTP
+1096 
-1110 SPDTVQSEST
+1110 
-1120 AEEISPA
+1120 
-1127 PSAGSEKEE
+1127 
-1136 PILEK
+1136 
-1141 VLEEEAK
+1141 
-1148 PVEPEVIPTPETV
+1148 
-1161 TQETTVQPDQS
+1161 
-1172 PEPVPPAPVVTE
+1172 
-1184 EEGKAVVIEE
+1184 
-1194 EPSQP
+1194 
-1199 PKAEETAPTTPAVTE
+1199 
-1214 QQEKPKEPEP
+1214 
-1224 QATTVEQP
+1224 
-1232 PTEVS
+1232 
-1237 SVHTGPVAESSAVE
+1237 
-1251 TAVETKMPPVKVV
+1251 
-1264 ENSASAPE
+1264 
-1272 APNEPVED
+1272 
-1280 CASPKPA
+1280 
-1287 ELEPVPSQKEEVPPA
+1287 
-1302 VEETPPV
+1302 
-1309 VAENEQPKEVETVP
+1309 
-1323 QTEAVESV
+1323 
-1331 APSPPLITD
+1331 
-1340 KVEEKPVE
+1340 
-1348 KEAEPIP
+1348 
-1355 PAQVEEKPVEK
+1355 
-1366 EAEPIQPAQV
+1366 
-1376 EEKPVEKEAEPIQP
+1376 
-1390 AQVEKKPVEKE
+1390 
-1401 AEPIPPAQV
+1401 
-1410 EEKPVEKE
+1410 
-1418 AEPIQPAQ
+1418 
-1426 VEEKPV
+1426 
-1432 EKEAEPIQ
+1432 
-1440 PAQVEEK
+1440 
-1447 PVEEAEPIPP
+1447 
-1457 AQVEEKPVEKEA
+1457 
-1469 EPIQPAQVEEKPVE
+1469 
-1483 KEAEPIQ
+1483 
-1490 PAQVEKKPVEKE
+1490 
-1502 AEPIQPAQVE
+1502 
-1512 EKPVEEAEP
+1512 
-1521 IPPAQVEEKPVEKE
+1521 
-1535 AEPIPSAKV
+1535 
-1544 EEKPVEKEA
+1544 
-1553 EPIPPAQVEEKPV
+1553 
-1566 EKEAEPIPPAQVEEK
+1566 
-1581 PVEEAEPIPPAQVE
+1581 
-1595 EKPVE
+1595 
-1600 KEAEPIPPAQVEE
+1600 
-1613 KPVEKE
+1613 
-1619 AEPIPPAQV
+1619 
-1628 EEKPVEKEAEP
+1628 
-1639 IPPAQLEEKPVEKE
+1639 
-1653 AEPIPPA
+1653 
-1660 QVEEKPVESEAVVK
+1660 
-1674 KVPEASPAPPAAEPE
+1674 
-1689 NVSPER
+1689 
-1695 DYERTES
+1695 
-1702 ETGVEPSPEVKADK
+1702 
-1716 SVSPSPF
+1716 
-1723 EKKVPEQLPEPEPQS
+1723 
-1738 AKVDQI
+1738 
-1744 PPQEAVE
+1744 
-1751 APAPVV
+1751 
-1757 EKKTDETETEAGAE
+1757 
-1771 RVGQKDENLTSV
+1771 
-1783 DTKVE
+1783 
-1788 PEPTADNKAEK
+1788 
-1799 AQDMSTP
+1799 
-1806 PVSEAKEQEKVKA
+1806 
-1819 EHLERAIEA
+1819 
-1828 ASLSSAA
+1828 
-1835 SEPQAPENVSEEKP
+1835 
-1849 TQEGKEAGSIAE
+1849 
-1861 NKQEVSIAETP
+1861 
-1872 VVEPDTLV
+1872 
-1880 PVVGEQDEDK
+1880 
-1890 PLNEVKSMPE
+1890 
-1900 IQGIIEA
+1900 
-1907 ELDAVGEATLK
+1907 ATLK
-1918 DPGEKNTVAKDISP
+1918 DPGEKNTVAKDSSP

-1973 VVLPLSPESP
+1973 EVLPLSPESP

-2021 GKDSPVSGD
+2021 GKDSPMSGD
-2030 DEDLIRK
+2030 DEDFIRK

-2050 SDEENLIRQKIRDH
+2050 SDEENLIRRKIRDH
-2064 ERKRLEQEK
+2064 DRKRMEQEK

-2099 DERKISLDKPD
+2099 DERKLSLDKPD

-2150 NPVRIPG
+2150 TPVRIPG

-2380 LKAKTPTKEKV
+2380 LKARTPTKEKV
-2391 DTPLGKESLYGGMLI
+2391 DIPPGKESLYGGMLI
-2406 EDYAFESLVDGNGK
+2406 EDYAYESLVDENGK
-2420 KVQQQEPE
+2420 KVQQQKSE

-2463 KKAQSVSDRPTPEIV
+2463 KKAQSVSERPTPEIV
-2478 LQPTEPTSSR
+2478 LQPTEPTSST

-2579 TSSDNP
+2579 TSSDIP
-2585 KADQAPLT
+2585 KADQTPLT

-2613 DQPQTHIESS
+2613 DQPQTHIETS
-2623 QTDQPLDITQQDV
+2623 QADQPLDITQQDV

-2651 VSPLPTVP
+2651 VSPLPTLP
-2659 QYTPTVHSVVS
+2659 QYTPTVPSVVS

-2712 KPPIPLPSQAIIRS
+2712 KPPVPLPSQAIIRS

-2755 AGMGYSHRPGENVK
+2755 AGMGYSHRPGENIK

-2775 PVSQPGSPAHIQ
+2775 PVSQHGSPAHIQ
-2787 YPRPTALHT
+2787 CPRPTALHT

-2803 NLSPSAESRPGHFS
+2803 NLSPTAESRPGHFS

-2882 TQYQPQPQPQKQP
+2882 TQYQPHPQPQKQP

-3009 LRTMKVNSASAM
+3009 LRTMKVNSESAM

-3039 INGRQTSAVQ
+3039 INSRQTSAVQ
-3049 SLVVNLSTESTSVS
+3049 SPVVNLSTESTSVS

-3126 PMNLSVGPGTGLG
+3126 PINLSVGPGTGLG

-3188 SAEVVMAV
+3188 SAEVVTAV
-3196 ITEEDG
+3196 IIEEDG

-3208 AGRRAIC
+3208 AGRRAVC

-3262 GIKPSMSDTNLAEAG
+3262 CIKPSMSDTNLAEAG

-3321 SGMIIPPYSQARVKG
+3321 SGMIIPPYSQARVNG

-3358 VSVPIPSTYAIT
+3358 VSVPVPSPYAIT

-3406 RSHSFISSTSADDQ
+3406 RSNSFISTTSADDQ

-3433 ISTSAALT
+3433 ISTSTALT

-3784 PTKVSPIGSPKGPKA
+3784 PTKVSPTGSPKGPKA

-3857 ATAAGQTANSTGSA
+3857 ATAAGQTAYSTGSA

-3969 QSGRGSGEDEEMGS
+3969 RSGRGSGEDEEIGS

-4032 QSPQPYQS
+4032 QSPQSYQS

-4047 PSLAS
+4047 PSLSS

-4140 HHHHSPRS
+4140 HHHHTPRS
-4148 YILLEDAAELA
+4148 YVLLEDAAELA

-4294 PASMLYQKNK
+4294 PASMLYQKHK
-4304 APLTDLKVSKYSSM
+4304 APLTDPKVSKYSSM
-4318 QDSRSLETDYTSY
+4318 QDGRSLETDYTSY

-4406 YGLDLSLKRDPS
+4406 YGLDLSLKRDLS

-4505 DSQQQQHLRDEPT
+4505 DSQQQQHLREEPT
-4518 RGRGYVLMDDLQC
+4518 RGRGYVLMDDLQG
-4531 TMSDGE
+4531 TMSDCE
-4537 AYHLRR
+4537 ALSDSMLALNRDDPPQSHENIPNAYHLQR
-4543 EETDW
+4543 EATDW
-4548 FDKPHEGRPENGQG
+4548 FDKPREGRPENGQG
-4562 PDRRQV
+4562 PDRRQ
-4568 TPTHPRTHG
+4568 
-4577 TSHKFPVCVSQ
+4577 
-4588 GKGVYYPFPHT
+4588 GKVVYYPFPHT

-4710 QRKPGDRPPRSPGVD
+4710 QNKPGDRPPRSPGVD

-4753 TGGEKGPHSAISGAA
+4753 VGGEKGPHSAVSGAA
-4768 SAASSAIQSPG
+4768 SATSSAIQSPG

-4900 LEVSVWDYDKCSSNN
+4900 LEVSVWDYDKCSSND

-4949 RSLSAQGRQHSP
+4949 RSLSAQGRQHSPKPPSQHASPKTPAHGNQDSP

-5057 EAPAPQQQ
+5057 EAPASQQQ

-5070 ISYPP
+5070 T
-5075 AQRGRLSL
+5075 R
-5083 RHHRHTIV
+5083 
-5091 GVLTIQKAQSDSL
+5091 
-5104 PAPPGP
+5104 
-5110 AASANRSQADGRH
+5110 
-5123 MTFRKA
+5123 
-5129 MSEERPQ
+5129 
-5136 REGAQPGRS
+5136 PGRS
-5145 GDAPVTAASL
+5145 GDAQVTAASL

-5199 MGHMDSEGKTQVMGE
+5199 MSNMDSEGKTQVMGE

>member
-75 DVQQRPQQPGVGP
+75 DVQQRPQQPGVGH

-125 RQEPKDS
+125 RQEPKDP

-233 GHGPPGQQGPR
+233 GQGPPGQQGPR
-244 TPGPGQVPRP
+244 TPGPGQGPRP

-288 SGQGP
+288 
-293 PGQKG
+293 
-298 PRPPGQGPP
+298 PGQGPP
-307 GQQGPRAPVSGQGHP
+307 GQQGPRPPVSGQGPPGQQGPRPPGQGPP

-343 GPGAQPGGPAKAGG
+343 GPGAQPSGPAKAGG

-413 GKEWLCL
+413 VREGPLSLACFLPLSLSPVLWYIFILPFLSLPRISIFPHFLCRCSSL
-420 NCQMQRA
+420 
-427 MGGMDDPPMM
+427 
-437 GRGSAPPSPSRKDP
+437 SLSY
-451 DKDGK
+451 GK

-498 GKQESSF
+498 SKQESSF

-549 KPDRAKAAAGPQKT
+549 KPDR
-563 AESVTGKMF
+563 
-572 SGFGGFTETAKP
+572 
-584 PAAASQMFG
+584 
-593 FGSSILSSAT
+593 
-603 NLMTTDSVDS
+603 
-613 VDEKAGSPAD
+613 KAGSPAD
-623 SPAGSPPDSPFSA
+623 SPAGSPAGSPPDSPFSA
-636 PCSPLGSPPDS
+636 PGSPPSSPPDS

-656 DSDSPDTPPASK
+656 DSDSPDTPPAFK

-681 KSIEADP
+681 KSIEAEP
-688 SVEPLKAGEPL
+688 PAEPLKAGEPP
-699 TMATGS
+699 TPAPGS

-723 DPPNYSNCTECK
+723 DTPNYSNCTECK

-763 RALSGQLGDM
+763 RALSGQLGDI
-773 PPPPSPVKK
+773 PPPPSP
-782 QLPTPTP
+782 
-789 TPPASPAN
+789 A
-797 VPASPAAA
+797 
-805 AAASPLARSL
+805 
-815 SVTQAEAA
+815 
-823 AAAKEDTQPLPMSK
+823 
-837 VVAER
+837 
-842 TPPQTPDSASAN
+842 
-854 TDTTPIPPEH
+854 
-864 ATPPP
+864 
-869 DSVPEEKEPE
+869 
-879 QAETMEAIS
+879 
-888 ETILD
+888 
-893 EPVPESVVEST
+893 
-904 VEAPA
+904 
-909 VEKDPEQAEAMEAIS
+909 
-924 ETMLDEPVPESVVE
+924 
-938 STVETP
+938 
-944 AVEKDP
+944 
-950 EQAEAME
+950 
-957 AISETMLDEPVPES
+957 
-971 VVESTVETPAV
+971 
-982 EKDPEQ
+982 
-988 AEAMEAIS
+988 
-996 ETMLDEPVPESVVE
+996 
-1010 STVET
+1010 
-1015 PAVEKDPEQ
+1015 
-1024 AEAMEAISETML
+1024 
-1036 DEPVPESVAESAV
+1036 
-1049 EAPAVDHPES
+1049 
-1059 MPEKVTEE
+1059 
-1067 QSPPDTTQAES
+1067 
-1078 DFQPAV
+1078 
-1084 VEEPVIAPPVEN
+1084 
-1096 ESEKPVEAAPEPTP
+1096 
-1110 SPDTVQSEST
+1110 
-1120 AEEISPA
+1120 
-1127 PSAGSEKEE
+1127 
-1136 PILEK
+1136 
-1141 VLEEEAK
+1141 
-1148 PVEPEVIPTPETV
+1148 
-1161 TQETTVQPDQS
+1161 
-1172 PEPVPPAPVVTE
+1172 
-1184 EEGKAVVIEE
+1184 
-1194 EPSQP
+1194 
-1199 PKAEETAPTTPAVTE
+1199 
-1214 QQEKPKEPEP
+1214 
-1224 QATTVEQP
+1224 
-1232 PTEVS
+1232 
-1237 SVHTGPVAESSAVE
+1237 
-1251 TAVETKMPPVKVV
+1251 
-1264 ENSASAPE
+1264 
-1272 APNEPVED
+1272 
-1280 CASPKPA
+1280 
-1287 ELEPVPSQKEEVPPA
+1287 
-1302 VEETPPV
+1302 
-1309 VAENEQPKEVETVP
+1309 
-1323 QTEAVESV
+1323 
-1331 APSPPLITD
+1331 
-1340 KVEEKPVE
+1340 KPVE

-1355 PAQVEEKPVEK
+1355 PAQVEEKLVEKEAEAIHEAQVEEK
-1366 EAEPIQPAQV
+1366 EAEPIQ
-1376 EEKPVEKEAEPIQP
+1376 
-1390 AQVEKKPVEKE
+1390 
-1401 AEPIPPAQV
+1401 
-1410 EEKPVEKE
+1410 
-1418 AEPIQPAQ
+1418 
-1426 VEEKPV
+1426 
-1432 EKEAEPIQ
+1432 
-1440 PAQVEEK
+1440 
-1447 PVEEAEPIPP
+1447 
-1457 AQVEEKPVEKEA
+1457 
-1469 EPIQPAQVEEKPVE
+1469 
-1483 KEAEPIQ
+1483 
-1490 PAQVEKKPVEKE
+1490 
-1502 AEPIQPAQVE
+1502 
-1512 EKPVEEAEP
+1512 
-1521 IPPAQVEEKPVEKE
+1521 
-1535 AEPIPSAKV
+1535 
-1544 EEKPVEKEA
+1544 
-1553 EPIPPAQVEEKPV
+1553 
-1566 EKEAEPIPPAQVEEK
+1566 
-1581 PVEEAEPIPPAQVE
+1581 PAQVE

-1628 EEKPVEKEAEP
+1628 EEKLVEKEAEAIQAAQVEEKEAEPIQPAQVEEKPVEKEAEPILPAQVEEKPVEKEAEP
-1639 IPPAQLEEKPVEKE
+1639 IPPAKVEEKFVEKE

-1660 QVEEKPVESEAVVK
+1660 QVEEKPVESEAGVK
-1674 KVPEASPAPPAAEPE
+1674 KVPEASLAPPAAEPE

-1695 DYERTES
+1695 DAERTES
-1702 ETGVEPSPEVKADK
+1702 ETVVEPSPEVKSEE

-1751 APAPVV
+1751 APAP
-1757 EKKTDETETEAGAE
+1757 
-1771 RVGQKDENLTSV
+1771 
-1783 DTKVE
+1783 
-1788 PEPTADNKAEK
+1788 
-1799 AQDMSTP
+1799 
-1806 PVSEAKEQEKVKA
+1806 
-1819 EHLERAIEA
+1819 
-1828 ASLSSAA
+1828 
-1835 SEPQAPENVSEEKP
+1835 
-1849 TQEGKEAGSIAE
+1849 
-1861 NKQEVSIAETP
+1861 
-1872 VVEPDTLV
+1872 
-1880 PVVGEQDEDK
+1880 
-1890 PLNEVKSMPE
+1890 
-1900 IQGIIEA
+1900 
-1907 ELDAVGEATLK
+1907 ATLK
-1918 DPGEKNTVAKDISP
+1918 DPGEKNTVAKDSSP

-1973 VVLPLSPESP
+1973 EVLPLSPESP

-2008 IRGDSLEDSSESL
+2008 IRGDSLEESSESL

-2030 DEDLIRK
+2030 DEDFIRK

-2050 SDEENLIRQKIRDH
+2050 SDEENLIRRKIRDH
-2064 ERKRLEQEK
+2064 DRKRMEQEK

-2099 DERKISLDKPD
+2099 DEQKLSLDKPD

-2150 NPVRIPG
+2150 TPVRIPG

-2380 LKAKTPTKEKV
+2380 LKARTPTKEKV
-2391 DTPLGKESLYGGMLI
+2391 DIPPGKESLYGGMLI
-2406 EDYAFESLVDGNGK
+2406 EDYAYESLVDENGK
-2420 KVQQQEPE
+2420 KVQQQKSE

-2463 KKAQSVSDRPTPEIV
+2463 KKAQSVSERPTPEIV
-2478 LQPTEPTSSR
+2478 LQPTEPTSST

-2579 TSSDNP
+2579 TSSDIP
-2585 KADQAPLT
+2585 KADQTPLT
-2593 AAAETESKSVACKVP
+2593 AAAETDSKSVACKVP

-2613 DQPQTHIESS
+2613 DQPQTHIETS
-2623 QTDQPLDITQQDV
+2623 QADQPLDITQQDV

-2651 VSPLPTVP
+2651 VSPLPTLP
-2659 QYTPTVHSVVS
+2659 QYTPTVPSVVS

-2712 KPPIPLPSQAIIRS
+2712 KPPVPLPSQAIIRS
-2726 EHVAMT
+2726 EHVVMT

-2755 AGMGYSHRPGENVK
+2755 AGMGYSHRPGENIK

-2775 PVSQPGSPAHIQ
+2775 PVSQHGSPAHIQ

-2882 TQYQPQPQPQKQP
+2882 TQYQSHPQPQKQP

-3009 LRTMKVNSASAM
+3009 LRTMKVNSESAM

-3049 SLVVNLSTESTSVS
+3049 SPVVNLSTESTSVS

-3188 SAEVVMAV
+3188 SAEVVTAV

-3208 AGRRAIC
+3208 AGRRAVC

-3262 GIKPSMSDTNLAEAG
+3262 CIKPSMSDTNLAEAG

-3321 SGMIIPPYSQARVKG
+3321 SGMIIPPYSQARVNG

-3358 VSVPIPSTYAIT
+3358 VSVPIPSPYAIT

-3406 RSHSFISSTSADDQ
+3406 RSNSFISTTSADDQ

-3433 ISTSAALT
+3433 ISTSTALT

-3584 GEVLLGHGQQEA
+3584 VEVLLGHGQQEA

-3727 SGHLRADPSSL
+3727 SGHLRADLSSL

-3784 PTKVSPIGSPKGPKA
+3784 PTKVSPTGSPKGPKA

-3816 RASSSFQYGDGY
+3816 KASSSFQYGDGY

-3857 ATAAGQTANSTGSA
+3857 ATAAGQTAYSTGSA

-3969 QSGRGSGEDEEMGS
+3969 RSGRGSGEDEEMGS

-4032 QSPQPYQS
+4032 QSPQSYQS

-4047 PSLAS
+4047 PSLSS

-4140 HHHHSPRS
+4140 HHHHTPRS
-4148 YILLEDAAELA
+4148 YVLLEDAAELA

-4294 PASMLYQKNK
+4294 PASMLYQKHK
-4304 APLTDLKVSKYSSM
+4304 APLTDPKVSKYSSM
-4318 QDSRSLETDYTSY
+4318 QDGRSLETDYTSY

-4406 YGLDLSLKRDPS
+4406 YGLDLSLKRDLS

-4505 DSQQQQHLRDEPT
+4505 DSQQQQHLREEPT
-4518 RGRGYVLMDDLQC
+4518 RGRGYVLMDDLQG
-4531 TMSDGE
+4531 TMSDCE
-4537 AYHLRR
+4537 AYHLQR

-4548 FDKPHEGRPENGQG
+4548 FDKPREGRPENGQG
-4562 PDRRQV
+4562 PDRRQ
-4568 TPTHPRTHG
+4568 
-4577 TSHKFPVCVSQ
+4577 FPVCVSQ

-4710 QRKPGDRPPRSPGVD
+4710 QNKPGDRPPRSPGVD

-4753 TGGEKGPHSAISGAA
+4753 VGGEKGPHSAISGTA
-4768 SAASSAIQSPG
+4768 SATSSAIQSPG

-4791 SSKSAD
+4791 SSKSAE

-4900 LEVSVWDYDKCSSNN
+4900 LEVSVWDYDKCSSND

-4949 RSLSAQGRQHSP
+4949 RSLS
-4961 KPPSQHASPKTPAH
+4961 
-4975 GNQDS
+4975 DS

-5057 EAPAPQQQ
+5057 EAPASQQQ

-5070 ISYPP
+5070 S
-5075 AQRGRLSL
+5075 
-5083 RHHRHTIV
+5083 
-5091 GVLTIQKAQSDSL
+5091 K
-5104 PAPPGP
+5104 
-5110 AASANRSQADGRH
+5110 
-5123 MTFRKA
+5123 
-5129 MSEERPQ
+5129 RP
-5136 REGAQPGRS
+5136 
-5145 GDAPVTAASL
+5145 ASL

-5163 YSLLEDEGGTNAV
+5163 YSLLEDEGGTN
-5176 DSAIFQVPRF
+5176 
-5186 GKIPNGTDVMMSP
+5186 
-5199 MGHMDSEGKTQVMGE
+5199 TQVMGE

>member
-88 SGRLS
+88 SVRLS

-125 RQEPKDS
+125 RQEPKDP

-233 GHGPPGQQGPR
+233 GQGPLGQQGPR
-244 TPGPGQVPRP
+244 TPGPGQGPRP

-270 QGPRPP
+270 QGPRTPGP
-276 GQGPPGQ
+276 GQGPRPPGQ
-283 QGPRP
+283 Q
-288 SGQGP
+288 
-293 PGQKG
+293 G

-307 GQQGPRAPVSGQGHP
+307 GQQGPRPPVSGQGPPGQQGPRPPGQVPP

-381 NVGSKEPPNYS
+381 NVGSKEPPNFS

-437 GRGSAPPSPSRKDP
+437 GKGSAPPSPSRKDP
-451 DKDGK
+451 GKDGK

-549 KPDRAKAAAGPQKT
+549 KPDRAKAAAGTPKT

-613 VDEKAGSPAD
+613 VDEKAGSLAD
-623 SPAGSPPDSPFSA
+623 SPAGSPLGSPPDSPFSA
-636 PCSPLGSPPDS
+636 PGSPLGSPPDS

-688 SVEPLKAGEPL
+688 SVEPLKAGEQL
-699 TMATGS
+699 TTATGL

-789 TPPASPAN
+789 TPPASPAK
-797 VPASPAAA
+797 VPDSPA
-805 AAASPLARSL
+805 AAASPL
-815 SVTQAEAA
+815 
-823 AAAKEDTQPLPMSK
+823 
-837 VVAER
+837 
-842 TPPQTPDSASAN
+842 
-854 TDTTPIPPEH
+854 
-864 ATPPP
+864 
-869 DSVPEEKEPE
+869 
-879 QAETMEAIS
+879 
-888 ETILD
+888 
-893 EPVPESVVEST
+893 
-904 VEAPA
+904 
-909 VEKDPEQAEAMEAIS
+909 
-924 ETMLDEPVPESVVE
+924 
-938 STVETP
+938 
-944 AVEKDP
+944 
-950 EQAEAME
+950 
-957 AISETMLDEPVPES
+957 
-971 VVESTVETPAV
+971 
-982 EKDPEQ
+982 
-988 AEAMEAIS
+988 
-996 ETMLDEPVPESVVE
+996 
-1010 STVET
+1010 
-1015 PAVEKDPEQ
+1015 
-1024 AEAMEAISETML
+1024 
-1036 DEPVPESVAESAV
+1036 
-1049 EAPAVDHPES
+1049 
-1059 MPEKVTEE
+1059 
-1067 QSPPDTTQAES
+1067 
-1078 DFQPAV
+1078 
-1084 VEEPVIAPPVEN
+1084 
-1096 ESEKPVEAAPEPTP
+1096 
-1110 SPDTVQSEST
+1110 
-1120 AEEISPA
+1120 
-1127 PSAGSEKEE
+1127 
-1136 PILEK
+1136 
-1141 VLEEEAK
+1141 
-1148 PVEPEVIPTPETV
+1148 
-1161 TQETTVQPDQS
+1161 
-1172 PEPVPPAPVVTE
+1172 
-1184 EEGKAVVIEE
+1184 
-1194 EPSQP
+1194 
-1199 PKAEETAPTTPAVTE
+1199 
-1214 QQEKPKEPEP
+1214 
-1224 QATTVEQP
+1224 
-1232 PTEVS
+1232 
-1237 SVHTGPVAESSAVE
+1237 TG
-1251 TAVETKMPPVKVV
+1251 T
-1264 ENSASAPE
+1264 
-1272 APNEPVED
+1272 
-1280 CASPKPA
+1280 
-1287 ELEPVPSQKEEVPPA
+1287 
-1302 VEETPPV
+1302 
-1309 VAENEQPKEVETVP
+1309 
-1323 QTEAVESV
+1323 
-1331 APSPPLITD
+1331 
-1340 KVEEKPVE
+1340 
-1348 KEAEPIP
+1348 
-1355 PAQVEEKPVEK
+1355 QVEEKPVEK
-1366 EAEPIQPAQV
+1366 EAEPIQAAQV
-1376 EEKPVEKEAEPIQP
+1376 EEKPVEKET
-1390 AQVEKKPVEKE
+1390 
-1401 AEPIPPAQV
+1401 EPIPPAQ
-1410 EEKPVEKE
+1410 KP
-1418 AEPIQPAQ
+1418 I
-1426 VEEKPV
+1426 
-1432 EKEAEPIQ
+1432 
-1440 PAQVEEK
+1440 
-1447 PVEEAEPIPP
+1447 
-1457 AQVEEKPVEKEA
+1457 
-1469 EPIQPAQVEEKPVE
+1469 
-1483 KEAEPIQ
+1483 
-1490 PAQVEKKPVEKE
+1490 
-1502 AEPIQPAQVE
+1502 
-1512 EKPVEEAEP
+1512 
-1521 IPPAQVEEKPVEKE
+1521 
-1535 AEPIPSAKV
+1535 
-1544 EEKPVEKEA
+1544 
-1553 EPIPPAQVEEKPV
+1553 
-1566 EKEAEPIPPAQVEEK
+1566 
-1581 PVEEAEPIPPAQVE
+1581 
-1595 EKPVE
+1595 
-1600 KEAEPIPPAQVEE
+1600 
-1613 KPVEKE
+1613 
-1619 AEPIPPAQV
+1619 
-1628 EEKPVEKEAEP
+1628 
-1639 IPPAQLEEKPVEKE
+1639 
-1653 AEPIPPA
+1653 
-1660 QVEEKPVESEAVVK
+1660 ESEAVVK

-1695 DYERTES
+1695 
-1702 ETGVEPSPEVKADK
+1702 ETVVEPSPEVKAEE

-1757 EKKTDETETEAGAE
+1757 EKNTNETETEAGAE

-1783 DTKVE
+1783 DTKDE

-1799 AQDMSTP
+1799 SQDESTP
-1806 PVSEAKEQEKVKA
+1806 PASEAKEEEKVKA

-1835 SEPQAPENVSEEKP
+1835 SEPQAPENISEEKP
-1849 TQEGKEAGSIAE
+1849 TQEGKEAASIAE
-1861 NKQEVSIAETP
+1861 NKQEA
-1872 VVEPDTLV
+1872 
-1880 PVVGEQDEDK
+1880 
-1890 PLNEVKSMPE
+1890 M
-1900 IQGIIEA
+1900 
-1907 ELDAVGEATLK
+1907 LK
-1918 DPGEKNTVAKDISP
+1918 DPGEKNTIAKDSSP

-1973 VVLPLSPESP
+1973 EVLPLSPESP

-2030 DEDLIRK
+2030 DEDFIRK

-2050 SDEENLIRQKIRDH
+2050 SDEENLIRRKIRDH
-2064 ERKRLEQEK
+2064 ERKLMEQEK

-2099 DERKISLDKPD
+2099 DERQISLDKPD
-2110 KAWKEGSE
+2110 KAWKEGSK

-2150 NPVRIPG
+2150 TPVRI
-2157 TSDDGE
+2157 SDDGE

-2366 RALKTADEAYEEIM
+2366 RALKTADEAYEDIM

-2391 DTPLGKESLYGGMLI
+2391 DTPPGKESLYGGMLI
-2406 EDYAFESLVDGNGK
+2406 EDYAYESLVDGNGK

-2463 KKAQSVSDRPTPEIV
+2463 KKAQSVSDRPIPEIV
-2478 LQPTEPTSSR
+2478 LQPTEPTRST

-2506 AYEELMKKVLTPGTS
+2506 TYEELMKKVLTPGTS

-2532 APGGE
+2532 ASGGE

-2566 EEATETKSQDKPK
+2566 EEATENKSQDKPK
-2579 TSSDNP
+2579 TSSDIP

-2608 SSTTS
+2608 PSTTS
-2613 DQPQTHIESS
+2613 DQPQTQFETS
-2623 QTDQPLDITQQDV
+2623 QADQPLDITQQDV
-2636 MDLSSMKSSAPAVAS
+2636 MDLSSMKSAAPAVAS

-2659 QYTPTVHSVVS
+2659 QYTPTVPSVVS

-2712 KPPIPLPSQAIIRS
+2712 KPPVPLPSQAIIRS

-2846 LPSQPSSPVEGITT
+2846 LPSQPNSPVEGITT

-2870 PSRHAQPPPQPQ
+2870 PSRHAQPPPQTQ

-2895 QPPPPHTNRV
+2895 QPPPPHTNRM

-2990 PKPQQTQSPQGYQP
+2990 PKPQQTQSLQGYQP

-3009 LRTMKVNSASAM
+3009 LRTMKVNSESAM

-3039 INGRQTSAVQ
+3039 ISGRQTSAVQ
-3049 SLVVNLSTESTSVS
+3049 SPVVNLSTESTSVS

-3126 PMNLSVGPGTGLG
+3126 PINLSLGPGTGLG
-3139 TFQTPV
+3139 SFQPPV

-3160 SSGMPTVAGAV
+3160 SVGMPTVAGAV

-3188 SAEVVMAV
+3188 SAEVVTAV

-3208 AGRRAIC
+3208 AGRRAVC

-3406 RSHSFISSTSADDQ
+3406 RSHSFISTTSADDQ
-3420 GDVPLNLELAKDG
+3420 EDVPLNLELAKDG
-3433 ISTSAALT
+3433 ISTSVALS

-3668 SRGDRGGQTSDMSIQ
+3668 SRGDRGGQTSDISIQ

-3691 TDSAGNVRMDARMEL
+3691 TDSAGNVRMDTRMEL

-3784 PTKVSPIGSPKGPKA
+3784 PTKVSPTGSPKGPKA

-3816 RASSSFQYGDGY
+3816 RASSSFQYGEGS

-3857 ATAAGQTANSTGSA
+3857 ATAAGQTAYSTGSA

-3969 QSGRGSGEDEEMGS
+3969 RSGRGSGEDDEMGS

-4032 QSPQPYQS
+4032 QSPQSYQS

-4047 PSLAS
+4047 PSLSS

-4084 EVISRQPD
+4084 EIISRQPD

-4140 HHHHSPRS
+4140 HHHHTPRS
-4148 YILLEDAAELA
+4148 YVLLEDAAELA

-4294 PASMLYQKNK
+4294 PASMLYQKHK
-4304 APLTDLKVSKYSSM
+4304 APLTDPKVSKYSSM
-4318 QDSRSLETDYTSY
+4318 QDGRSLETDYTSY

-4459 VAQNSEEES
+4459 LAQNSEEES

-4505 DSQQQQHLRDEPT
+4505 DSQQQQHLREEPT
-4518 RGRGYVLMDDLQC
+4518 RGRGYVLMDDLQG

-4548 FDKPHEGRPENGQG
+4548 FDKPREGRPENGQG
-4562 PDRRQV
+4562 PDRRQ
-4568 TPTHPRTHG
+4568 
-4577 TSHKFPVCVSQ
+4577 FPVCVSQ

-4626 VPGTNGDIGAYV
+4626 VPGTNGHIGAYV

-4661 WNGLPLTGKT
+4661 WNELPLTGMT

-4710 QRKPGDRPPRSPGVD
+4710 QSDRPPRSPGVD

-4753 TGGEKGPHSAISGAA
+4753 VGGEKGPHSAISGAA
-4768 SAASSAIQSPG
+4768 SATSSAIQSPG

-4791 SSKSAD
+4791 SS
-4797 AVKTQ
+4797 KTQ

-4828 QARNLAPRDNNGYSD
+4828 QARNLAPRDNN
-4843 PFVKVYLLP
+4843 VCWIT
-4852 GRGQVMVVQ
+4852 
-4861 NASAENKRRSKQAGQ
+4861 GQ

-4900 LEVSVWDYDKCSSNN
+4900 LEVSVWDYDKCSSND

-4928 NMDNVPRWLPLKEQS
+4928 NMDNVARWLPLKEQS

-4961 KPPSQHASPKTPAH
+4961 KPPSQH
-4975 GNQDS
+4975 
-4980 PKSSVIKSRSHGIF
+4980 SSVIKSRSHGIF

-5045 QDGDGGVAVATG
+5045 QDGAGGVAVATG

-5065 HRLQP
+5065 HRLHQVKD
-5070 ISYPP
+5070 
-5075 AQRGRLSL
+5075 
-5083 RHHRHTIV
+5083 TN
-5091 GVLTIQKAQSDSL
+5091 K
-5104 PAPPGP
+5104 
-5110 AASANRSQADGRH
+5110 ASAAWPPRAH
-5123 MTFRKA
+5123 LF
-5129 MSEERPQ
+5129 P
-5136 REGAQPGRS
+5136 
-5145 GDAPVTAASL
+5145 
-5155 DSGLSGSA
+5155 
-5163 YSLLEDEGGTNAV
+5163 LL
-5176 DSAIFQVPRF
+5176 

>member
-1 MGNEASLEGGEG
+1 
-13 VLAGLPEGLAP
+13 
-24 DGKGGFI
+24 
-31 RTSTGAQVDLSQL
+31 
-44 SEDDRKQLAAA
+44 
-55 MSRAQANKPGGAPAR
+55 
-70 RPSEA
+70 
-75 DVQQRPQQPGVGP
+75 
-88 SGRLS
+88 
-93 KSRTVDA
+93 
-100 FGEGPT
+100 
-106 GRPAPGRSPSSL
+106 
-118 SLLESRF
+118 
-125 RQEPKDS
+125 
-132 EKKTGMFGSSF
+132 
-143 LSGANPLNAVSSM
+143 
-156 TSQVSSGMSSMSSE
+156 
-170 VTSMGSGVNM
+170 
-180 PSFGLFDK
+180 
-188 EEKPGEKPQGGPPGP
+188 
-203 GSKGPQQG
+203 
-211 GPRPPGP
+211 
-218 GQGPRPPGQQGPRPT
+218 
-233 GHGPPGQQGPR
+233 
-244 TPGPGQVPRP
+244 
-254 PGQQGPRP
+254 
-262 TGQGPPGQ
+262 
-270 QGPRPP
+270 
-276 GQGPPGQ
+276 
-283 QGPRP
+283 
-288 SGQGP
+288 
-293 PGQKG
+293 
-298 PRPPGQGPP
+298 
-307 GQQGPRAPVSGQGHP
+307 
-322 GQQGPRPPGPGQG
+322 
-335 PPGQQGPP
+335 
-343 GPGAQPGGPAKAGG
+343 
-357 PPGPQGPGK
+357 
-366 PPGGGLCPLCKSTQL
+366 
-381 NVGSKEPPNYS
+381 
-392 NCTMCKNQ
+392 
-400 VCSLCGFSPPDSE
+400 
-413 GKEWLCL
+413 
-420 NCQMQRA
+420 
-427 MGGMDDPPMM
+427 
-437 GRGSAPPSPSRKDP
+437 
-451 DKDGK
+451 
-456 KPNLL
+456 
-461 IKQQSISDRGL
+461 
-472 TPPTTPK
+472 
-479 QKSPGPSSPKG
+479 
-490 SPQPSPAK
+490 
-498 GKQESSF
+498 
-505 FGGLGGI
+505 
-512 SLGGLTDVAK
+512 
-522 PPAAASQAAESIT
+522 
-535 GTMFSGFGGFTGSA
+535 
-549 KPDRAKAAAGPQKT
+549 
-563 AESVTGKMF
+563 
-572 SGFGGFTETAKP
+572 
-584 PAAASQMFG
+584 
-593 FGSSILSSAT
+593 
-603 NLMTTDSVDS
+603 
-613 VDEKAGSPAD
+613 
-623 SPAGSPPDSPFSA
+623 
-636 PCSPLGSPPDS
+636 
-647 PFSAPGSPP
+647 
-656 DSDSPDTPPASK
+656 
-668 KAPKRAVSLLKDQ
+668 
-681 KSIEADP
+681 
-688 SVEPLKAGEPL
+688 
-699 TMATGS
+699 
-705 GAQENC
+705 
-711 PLCKVELNVGSA
+711 
-723 DPPNYSNCTECK
+723 
-735 KSVCNLCG
+735 
-743 FNPTPHLGEKEWLCL
+743 
-758 NCQTQ
+758 
-763 RALSGQLGDM
+763 
-773 PPPPSPVKK
+773 
-782 QLPTPTP
+782 
-789 TPPASPAN
+789 
-797 VPASPAAA
+797 
-805 AAASPLARSL
+805 
-815 SVTQAEAA
+815 
-823 AAAKEDTQPLPMSK
+823 
-837 VVAER
+837 
-842 TPPQTPDSASAN
+842 
-854 TDTTPIPPEH
+854 
-864 ATPPP
+864 
-869 DSVPEEKEPE
+869 
-879 QAETMEAIS
+879 
-888 ETILD
+888 
-893 EPVPESVVEST
+893 
-904 VEAPA
+904 
-909 VEKDPEQAEAMEAIS
+909 
-924 ETMLDEPVPESVVE
+924 
-938 STVETP
+938 
-944 AVEKDP
+944 
-950 EQAEAME
+950 
-957 AISETMLDEPVPES
+957 
-971 VVESTVETPAV
+971 
-982 EKDPEQ
+982 
-988 AEAMEAIS
+988 
-996 ETMLDEPVPESVVE
+996 
-1010 STVET
+1010 
-1015 PAVEKDPEQ
+1015 
-1024 AEAMEAISETML
+1024 
-1036 DEPVPESVAESAV
+1036 
-1049 EAPAVDHPES
+1049 
-1059 MPEKVTEE
+1059 
-1067 QSPPDTTQAES
+1067 
-1078 DFQPAV
+1078 
-1084 VEEPVIAPPVEN
+1084 
-1096 ESEKPVEAAPEPTP
+1096 
-1110 SPDTVQSEST
+1110 
-1120 AEEISPA
+1120 
-1127 PSAGSEKEE
+1127 
-1136 PILEK
+1136 
-1141 VLEEEAK
+1141 
-1148 PVEPEVIPTPETV
+1148 
-1161 TQETTVQPDQS
+1161 
-1172 PEPVPPAPVVTE
+1172 
-1184 EEGKAVVIEE
+1184 
-1194 EPSQP
+1194 
-1199 PKAEETAPTTPAVTE
+1199 
-1214 QQEKPKEPEP
+1214 
-1224 QATTVEQP
+1224 
-1232 PTEVS
+1232 
-1237 SVHTGPVAESSAVE
+1237 
-1251 TAVETKMPPVKVV
+1251 
-1264 ENSASAPE
+1264 
-1272 APNEPVED
+1272 
-1280 CASPKPA
+1280 
-1287 ELEPVPSQKEEVPPA
+1287 
-1302 VEETPPV
+1302 
-1309 VAENEQPKEVETVP
+1309 
-1323 QTEAVESV
+1323 
-1331 APSPPLITD
+1331 
-1340 KVEEKPVE
+1340 
-1348 KEAEPIP
+1348 
-1355 PAQVEEKPVEK
+1355 
-1366 EAEPIQPAQV
+1366 
-1376 EEKPVEKEAEPIQP
+1376 
-1390 AQVEKKPVEKE
+1390 
-1401 AEPIPPAQV
+1401 
-1410 EEKPVEKE
+1410 
-1418 AEPIQPAQ
+1418 
-1426 VEEKPV
+1426 
-1432 EKEAEPIQ
+1432 
-1440 PAQVEEK
+1440 
-1447 PVEEAEPIPP
+1447 
-1457 AQVEEKPVEKEA
+1457 
-1469 EPIQPAQVEEKPVE
+1469 
-1483 KEAEPIQ
+1483 
-1490 PAQVEKKPVEKE
+1490 
-1502 AEPIQPAQVE
+1502 
-1512 EKPVEEAEP
+1512 
-1521 IPPAQVEEKPVEKE
+1521 
-1535 AEPIPSAKV
+1535 
-1544 EEKPVEKEA
+1544 
-1553 EPIPPAQVEEKPV
+1553 
-1566 EKEAEPIPPAQVEEK
+1566 
-1581 PVEEAEPIPPAQVE
+1581 
-1595 EKPVE
+1595 
-1600 KEAEPIPPAQVEE
+1600 
-1613 KPVEKE
+1613 
-1619 AEPIPPAQV
+1619 
-1628 EEKPVEKEAEP
+1628 
-1639 IPPAQLEEKPVEKE
+1639 
-1653 AEPIPPA
+1653 
-1660 QVEEKPVESEAVVK
+1660 
-1674 KVPEASPAPPAAEPE
+1674 
-1689 NVSPER
+1689 
-1695 DYERTES
+1695 
-1702 ETGVEPSPEVKADK
+1702 
-1716 SVSPSPF
+1716 
-1723 EKKVPEQLPEPEPQS
+1723 
-1738 AKVDQI
+1738 
-1744 PPQEAVE
+1744 
-1751 APAPVV
+1751 
-1757 EKKTDETETEAGAE
+1757 
-1771 RVGQKDENLTSV
+1771 
-1783 DTKVE
+1783 
-1788 PEPTADNKAEK
+1788 
-1799 AQDMSTP
+1799 
-1806 PVSEAKEQEKVKA
+1806 
-1819 EHLERAIEA
+1819 
-1828 ASLSSAA
+1828 
-1835 SEPQAPENVSEEKP
+1835 
-1849 TQEGKEAGSIAE
+1849 
-1861 NKQEVSIAETP
+1861 
-1872 VVEPDTLV
+1872 
-1880 PVVGEQDEDK
+1880 
-1890 PLNEVKSMPE
+1890 
-1900 IQGIIEA
+1900 
-1907 ELDAVGEATLK
+1907 
-1918 DPGEKNTVAKDISP
+1918 
-1932 TSPSDLAKLE
+1932 
-1942 STVLPIL
+1942 
-1949 EAQATQPKDNS
+1949 
-1960 DKLTDSL
+1960 
-1967 KTRRKL
+1967 
-1973 VVLPLSPESP
+1973 
-1983 STEDDPELSEKKDAS
+1983 
-1998 AKKKLLVPTD
+1998 
-2008 IRGDSLEDSSESL
+2008 
-2021 GKDSPVSGD
+2021 
-2030 DEDLIRK
+2030 
-2037 QIMEM
+2037 
-2042 SENEDASP
+2042 
-2050 SDEENLIRQKIRDH
+2050 
-2064 ERKRLEQEK
+2064 
-2073 GEGKERSAMAKGR
+2073 
-2086 RLLKKNTISPEDE
+2086 
-2099 DERKISLDKPD
+2099 
-2110 KAWKEGSE
+2110 
-2118 PKVSDSQ
+2118 
-2125 EGEQPS
+2125 
-2131 ADRVVAVRQFRT
+2131 
-2143 IELNTTT
+2143 
-2150 NPVRIPG
+2150 
-2157 TSDDGE
+2157 
-2163 LEMESLTNS
+2163 
-2172 PDDRS
+2172 
-2177 RGDGSSS
+2177 
-2184 LHASSFT
+2184 
-2191 PGTSPTS
+2191 
-2198 LSSLDEDSDSS
+2198 
-2209 SPSRMHSGEGK
+2209 
-2220 QHRKAKHRQQGQ
+2220 
-2232 GLPTIEDSSE
+2232 
-2242 EEELRE
+2242 
-2248 EEELL
+2248 
-2253 REQEKQKGSG
+2253 
-2263 KKSKKD
+2263 
-2269 KEEIRA
+2269 
-2275 QRRRER
+2275 
-2281 PKTPPSNLSPIE
+2281 
-2293 DASPTEELRQEAEME
+2293 
-2308 EFRRSSLSDF
+2308 
-2318 SPSIESE
+2318 
-2325 PEGVEINAAKIAA
+2325 
-2338 VQKVYQLPTSVSLYS
+2338 
-2353 PTADQGANKSPEK
+2353 
-2366 RALKTADEAYEEIM
+2366 
-2380 LKAKTPTKEKV
+2380 
-2391 DTPLGKESLYGGMLI
+2391 
-2406 EDYAFESLVDGNGK
+2406 
-2420 KVQQQEPE
+2420 
-2428 KISVPAQPKIL
+2428 
-2439 RSPDEVYEDMM
+2439 
-2450 EKKKEFMQLEQEL
+2450 
-2463 KKAQSVSDRPTPEIV
+2463 
-2478 LQPTEPTSSR
+2478 
-2488 SVTVTI
+2488 
-2494 GKDGKPLLDAEA
+2494 
-2506 AYEELMKKVLTPGTS
+2506 
-2521 PTQQGPDISGA
+2521 
-2532 APGGE
+2532 
-2537 FEGTESR
+2537 
-2544 RALRPIPDLRVT
+2544 
-2556 QCSSGEEDAD
+2556 
-2566 EEATETKSQDKPK
+2566 
-2579 TSSDNP
+2579 
-2585 KADQAPLT
+2585 
-2593 AAAETESKSVACKVP
+2593 
-2608 SSTTS
+2608 
-2613 DQPQTHIESS
+2613 
-2623 QTDQPLDITQQDV
+2623 
-2636 MDLSSMKSSAPAVAS
+2636 MDLSSIKSSTPAVAS

-2659 QYTPTVHSVVS
+2659 QYTPTVPGVVS

-2691 DIPEPP
+2691 DIPEPLHC
-2697 PLPPPTMPKPSVYPR
+2697 PLPRCQSHRFTPGNPCSASISGYNQVRTCCHDNNPR
-2712 KPPIPLPSQAIIRS
+2712 VTCK
-2726 EHVAMT
+2726 
-2732 TAQGSPVRQP
+2732 TASY
-2742 HVPPPVPPKPAIP
+2742 PPPVPPKPAIP

-2846 LPSQPSSPVEGITT
+2846 LPSQPNSPVEGITT

-2882 TQYQPQPQPQKQP
+2882 TQYQPQPHPQKQP
-2895 QPPPPHTNRV
+2895 QPPPPHTNRM

-2990 PKPQQTQSPQGYQP
+2990 PKPQQTQSAQGYQP
-3004 GEVVD
+3004 GELVD
-3009 LRTMKVNSASAM
+3009 LRTMKVNSESAM

-3039 INGRQTSAVQ
+3039 ISGRQTSAVQ
-3049 SLVVNLSTESTSVS
+3049 SPVVNLSTESTSVS

-3126 PMNLSVGPGTGLG
+3126 PMNLSLGPGTGLG
-3139 TFQTPV
+3139 SFQPPV

-3188 SAEVVMAV
+3188 SAEVVTAV

-3208 AGRRAIC
+3208 AGRRAVC

-3406 RSHSFISSTSADDQ
+3406 RSHSFISTTSADDQ

-3433 ISTSAALT
+3433 ISTSVALS

-3636 TAKKSVDSCVQ
+3636 TAKKGVDSCVQ

-3668 SRGDRGGQTSDMSIQ
+3668 SRGDRGGQTSDISIQ

-3691 TDSAGNVRMDARMEL
+3691 TDSAGNVRMDTRIEL
-3706 SDSESPH
+3706 SNSESPH

-3784 PTKVSPIGSPKGPKA
+3784 PTKVSPTGSPKGPKA

-3816 RASSSFQYGDGY
+3816 RASSSFQYGDGS

-3857 ATAAGQTANSTGSA
+3857 ATAAGQTAYSTGSA

-3969 QSGRGSGEDEEMGS
+3969 RSGRGSGEDDEMGS

-4032 QSPQPYQS
+4032 QSPQSYQT

-4047 PSLAS
+4047 PSLSS

-4084 EVISRQPD
+4084 EIISRQPD

-4140 HHHHSPRS
+4140 HHHHTPRS
-4148 YILLEDAAELA
+4148 YVLLEDAAELA

-4294 PASMLYQKNK
+4294 PASMLYQKHK
-4304 APLTDLKVSKYSSM
+4304 APLTDPKVSKYSSM
-4318 QDSRSLETDYTSY
+4318 QDGRSLETDYTSY

-4418 SSSLRLKGDGEA
+4418 SSSLRLKGTARRPQTATRCHQGV
-4430 ASDSYQM
+4430 
-4437 PSGRAKPTSLP
+4437 PSPPACPSCR
-4448 IVQGG
+4448 
-4453 RGRIPI
+4453 
-4459 VAQNSEEES
+4459 NSEEES

-4505 DSQQQQHLRDEPT
+4505 DSQQQQHLREEPT
-4518 RGRGYVLMDDLQC
+4518 RGRGYVLMDDLQG

-4548 FDKPHEGRPENGQG
+4548 FDKPREGRPENGQG
-4562 PDRRQV
+4562 PDRRQ
-4568 TPTHPRTHG
+4568 
-4577 TSHKFPVCVSQ
+4577 FPVRVSQ

-4626 VPGTNGDIGAYV
+4626 VPGTNGHIGAYV

-4661 WNGLPLTGKT
+4661 WNELPLTGKT
-4671 YEEVQGLVVQQCGEA
+4671 YEEVQGLVVQQSYF
-4686 ELCVRLDLNMLADS
+4686 LLSVTVSPSPSHFLLS
-4700 EGSQHLDLPD
+4700 VTVSPS
-4710 QRKPGDRPPRSPGVD
+4710 PPPRSPGVD
-4725 PKQLAAELQKVSQ
+4725 PKQLAAELQKVSL

-4753 TGGEKGPHSAISGAA
+4753 VGGEKGPHSAISGAA
-4768 SAASSAIQSPG
+4768 SATSSAIQSPG

-4791 SSKSAD
+4791 SS
-4797 AVKTQ
+4797 KTQ

-4852 GRGQVMVVQ
+4852 GRG
-4861 NASAENKRRSKQAGQ
+4861 AENKRRSKQAGQ

-4900 LEVSVWDYDKCSSNN
+4900 LEVSVWDYDKSSSND

-4975 GNQDS
+4975 
-4980 PKSSVIKSRSHGIF
+4980 
-4994 PDPAKDTQVPTIEK
+4994 DTQVPTIEK

-5032 PRAAPRK
+5032 PRAAPQNPGNGRD
-5039 SARQHQ
+5039 
-5045 QDGDGGVAVATG
+5045 QD
-5057 EAPAPQQQ
+5057 
-5065 HRLQP
+5065 
-5070 ISYPP
+5070 S
-5075 AQRGRLSL
+5075 
-5083 RHHRHTIV
+5083 
-5091 GVLTIQKAQSDSL
+5091 
-5104 PAPPGP
+5104 
-5110 AASANRSQADGRH
+5110 
-5123 MTFRKA
+5123 
-5129 MSEERPQ
+5129 SEE
-5136 REGAQPGRS
+5136 GA
-5145 GDAPVTAASL
+5145 
-5155 DSGLSGSA
+5155 
-5163 YSLLEDEGGTNAV
+5163 E
-5176 DSAIFQVPRF
+5176 
-5186 GKIPNGTDVMMSP
+5186 
-5199 MGHMDSEGKTQVMGE
+5199 
-5214 IKIALRKELK
+5214 

>member
-55 MSRAQANKPGGAPAR
+55 MSRAQTNKPGGAPAR

-88 SGRLS
+88 SVRLS

-125 RQEPKDS
+125 RQEPKDP

-233 GHGPPGQQGPR
+233 GQGPPGQQGPR
-244 TPGPGQVPRP
+244 TPGPGQGPRP

-307 GQQGPRAPVSGQGHP
+307 GQQGPRPPVSGQGPP

-688 SVEPLKAGEPL
+688 SMEPLKAGEPL

-805 AAASPLARSL
+805 AAASPLGRSL

-837 VVAER
+837 
-842 TPPQTPDSASAN
+842 
-854 TDTTPIPPEH
+854 
-864 ATPPP
+864 
-869 DSVPEEKEPE
+869 
-879 QAETMEAIS
+879 
-888 ETILD
+888 
-893 EPVPESVVEST
+893 
-904 VEAPA
+904 
-909 VEKDPEQAEAMEAIS
+909 
-924 ETMLDEPVPESVVE
+924 
-938 STVETP
+938 
-944 AVEKDP
+944 
-950 EQAEAME
+950 
-957 AISETMLDEPVPES
+957 
-971 VVESTVETPAV
+971 
-982 EKDPEQ
+982 
-988 AEAMEAIS
+988 
-996 ETMLDEPVPESVVE
+996 
-1010 STVET
+1010 
-1015 PAVEKDPEQ
+1015 
-1024 AEAMEAISETML
+1024 
-1036 DEPVPESVAESAV
+1036 
-1049 EAPAVDHPES
+1049 
-1059 MPEKVTEE
+1059 
-1067 QSPPDTTQAES
+1067 
-1078 DFQPAV
+1078 
-1084 VEEPVIAPPVEN
+1084 
-1096 ESEKPVEAAPEPTP
+1096 
-1110 SPDTVQSEST
+1110 
-1120 AEEISPA
+1120 
-1127 PSAGSEKEE
+1127 
-1136 PILEK
+1136 
-1141 VLEEEAK
+1141 
-1148 PVEPEVIPTPETV
+1148 
-1161 TQETTVQPDQS
+1161 
-1172 PEPVPPAPVVTE
+1172 
-1184 EEGKAVVIEE
+1184 
-1194 EPSQP
+1194 
-1199 PKAEETAPTTPAVTE
+1199 
-1214 QQEKPKEPEP
+1214 
-1224 QATTVEQP
+1224 
-1232 PTEVS
+1232 
-1237 SVHTGPVAESSAVE
+1237 
-1251 TAVETKMPPVKVV
+1251 
-1264 ENSASAPE
+1264 
-1272 APNEPVED
+1272 
-1280 CASPKPA
+1280 
-1287 ELEPVPSQKEEVPPA
+1287 
-1302 VEETPPV
+1302 
-1309 VAENEQPKEVETVP
+1309 
-1323 QTEAVESV
+1323 
-1331 APSPPLITD
+1331 
-1340 KVEEKPVE
+1340 
-1348 KEAEPIP
+1348 
-1355 PAQVEEKPVEK
+1355 
-1366 EAEPIQPAQV
+1366 
-1376 EEKPVEKEAEPIQP
+1376 
-1390 AQVEKKPVEKE
+1390 
-1401 AEPIPPAQV
+1401 
-1410 EEKPVEKE
+1410 
-1418 AEPIQPAQ
+1418 
-1426 VEEKPV
+1426 
-1432 EKEAEPIQ
+1432 
-1440 PAQVEEK
+1440 
-1447 PVEEAEPIPP
+1447 
-1457 AQVEEKPVEKEA
+1457 
-1469 EPIQPAQVEEKPVE
+1469 
-1483 KEAEPIQ
+1483 
-1490 PAQVEKKPVEKE
+1490 
-1502 AEPIQPAQVE
+1502 
-1512 EKPVEEAEP
+1512 
-1521 IPPAQVEEKPVEKE
+1521 
-1535 AEPIPSAKV
+1535 
-1544 EEKPVEKEA
+1544 
-1553 EPIPPAQVEEKPV
+1553 
-1566 EKEAEPIPPAQVEEK
+1566 
-1581 PVEEAEPIPPAQVE
+1581 
-1595 EKPVE
+1595 
-1600 KEAEPIPPAQVEE
+1600 
-1613 KPVEKE
+1613 
-1619 AEPIPPAQV
+1619 
-1628 EEKPVEKEAEP
+1628 
-1639 IPPAQLEEKPVEKE
+1639 
-1653 AEPIPPA
+1653 
-1660 QVEEKPVESEAVVK
+1660 
-1674 KVPEASPAPPAAEPE
+1674 
-1689 NVSPER
+1689 
-1695 DYERTES
+1695 
-1702 ETGVEPSPEVKADK
+1702 
-1716 SVSPSPF
+1716 
-1723 EKKVPEQLPEPEPQS
+1723 
-1738 AKVDQI
+1738 
-1744 PPQEAVE
+1744 
-1751 APAPVV
+1751 
-1757 EKKTDETETEAGAE
+1757 
-1771 RVGQKDENLTSV
+1771 
-1783 DTKVE
+1783 
-1788 PEPTADNKAEK
+1788 
-1799 AQDMSTP
+1799 
-1806 PVSEAKEQEKVKA
+1806 
-1819 EHLERAIEA
+1819 
-1828 ASLSSAA
+1828 
-1835 SEPQAPENVSEEKP
+1835 
-1849 TQEGKEAGSIAE
+1849 
-1861 NKQEVSIAETP
+1861 
-1872 VVEPDTLV
+1872 
-1880 PVVGEQDEDK
+1880 
-1890 PLNEVKSMPE
+1890 
-1900 IQGIIEA
+1900 
-1907 ELDAVGEATLK
+1907 ATLK

-2391 DTPLGKESLYGGMLI
+2391 DTPPGKESLYGGMLI

-2608 SSTTS
+2608 PSTTS

-2670 TTPPVPPKPAILH
+2670 TTPPVPPKPALLH

-2712 KPPIPLPSQAIIRS
+2712 KPPVPLPSQAIIRS

-3009 LRTMKVNSASAM
+3009 LRTMKVNSESAM

-3406 RSHSFISSTSADDQ
+3406 RSHSFISTTSADDQ

-3668 SRGDRGGQTSDMSIQ
+3668 SRGDRGGQTSDMPIQ

-3816 RASSSFQYGDGY
+3816 RASSSFQYGDGS

-3969 QSGRGSGEDEEMGS
+3969 RSGRGSGEDEEMGS

-4304 APLTDLKVSKYSSM
+4304 APLTDPKVSKYSSM

-4331 LGSSNVSASPRSSR
+4331 LGPSNVSASPRSSR

-4362 QKYLGSTLGAN
+4362 QKYLGSTLGTN

-4537 AYHLRR
+4537 ALSDSMLALNRDDPRQSHENIPNAYHLRR

-4562 PDRRQV
+4562 PDRR
-4568 TPTHPRTHG
+4568 
-4577 TSHKFPVCVSQ
+4577 Q

-4710 QRKPGDRPPRSPGVD
+4710 QSKPGDRPPRSPGVD
-4725 PKQLAAELQKVSQ
+4725 PMQLAAELQKVSQ

-4900 LEVSVWDYDKCSSNN
+4900 LEVSVWDYDKCSSND

-4949 RSLSAQGRQHSP
+4949 RSLSAQGRQHSPKPPSQHASPKTPAHGNQDSP

-5070 ISYPP
+5070 
-5075 AQRGRLSL
+5075 
-5083 RHHRHTIV
+5083 T
-5091 GVLTIQKAQSDSL
+5091 
-5104 PAPPGP
+5104 
-5110 AASANRSQADGRH
+5110 
-5123 MTFRKA
+5123 
-5129 MSEERPQ
+5129 
-5136 REGAQPGRS
+5136 QPGRS

>member
-1 MGNEASLEGGEG
+1 MQQHGGSLWQFAFTYPALSHQYRLRKGGNERKSQSIEMYTHHLFPFVLPNDSSLF
-13 VLAGLPEGLAP
+13 VC
-24 DGKGGFI
+24 FF
-31 RTSTGAQVDLSQL
+31 LSHTL
-44 SEDDRKQLAAA
+44 SL
-55 MSRAQANKPGGAPAR
+55 

-88 SGRLS
+88 SVRLS

-125 RQEPKDS
+125 RQEPKDP

-233 GHGPPGQQGPR
+233 GQGPLGQQGPRTPGPGQGPRPHGQQGPRPTGQGPPGQQGPR
-244 TPGPGQVPRP
+244 TPGPGQ
-254 PGQQGPRP
+254 GPR
-262 TGQGPPGQ
+262 PPGQ

-288 SGQGP
+288 PVS
-293 PGQKG
+293 
-298 PRPPGQGPP
+298 GQGPP
-307 GQQGPRAPVSGQGHP
+307 GQQGPRPPGQVPP

-381 NVGSKEPPNYS
+381 NVGSKEPPNFS

-437 GRGSAPPSPSRKDP
+437 GKGSAPPSPSRKDP
-451 DKDGK
+451 GKDGK

-549 KPDRAKAAAGPQKT
+549 KPDRAKAAAGTPKT

-613 VDEKAGSPAD
+613 VDEKAGSLAD
-623 SPAGSPPDSPFSA
+623 SPAGSPLGSPPDSPFSA
-636 PCSPLGSPPDS
+636 PGSPLGSPPDS

-688 SVEPLKAGEPL
+688 SVEPLKVGEQL
-699 TMATGS
+699 TTATGL

-789 TPPASPAN
+789 TPPASPAK
-797 VPASPAAA
+797 VPDSPA
-805 AAASPLARSL
+805 AAASPLTGSP
-815 SVTQAEAA
+815 SVTQVEA
-823 AAAKEDTQPLPMSK
+823 AAAKEDTQPLPTSK
-837 VVAER
+837 
-842 TPPQTPDSASAN
+842 
-854 TDTTPIPPEH
+854 
-864 ATPPP
+864 
-869 DSVPEEKEPE
+869 
-879 QAETMEAIS
+879 
-888 ETILD
+888 
-893 EPVPESVVEST
+893 
-904 VEAPA
+904 
-909 VEKDPEQAEAMEAIS
+909 
-924 ETMLDEPVPESVVE
+924 
-938 STVETP
+938 
-944 AVEKDP
+944 
-950 EQAEAME
+950 
-957 AISETMLDEPVPES
+957 
-971 VVESTVETPAV
+971 
-982 EKDPEQ
+982 
-988 AEAMEAIS
+988 
-996 ETMLDEPVPESVVE
+996 
-1010 STVET
+1010 
-1015 PAVEKDPEQ
+1015 
-1024 AEAMEAISETML
+1024 
-1036 DEPVPESVAESAV
+1036 
-1049 EAPAVDHPES
+1049 
-1059 MPEKVTEE
+1059 
-1067 QSPPDTTQAES
+1067 
-1078 DFQPAV
+1078 
-1084 VEEPVIAPPVEN
+1084 
-1096 ESEKPVEAAPEPTP
+1096 
-1110 SPDTVQSEST
+1110 
-1120 AEEISPA
+1120 
-1127 PSAGSEKEE
+1127 
-1136 PILEK
+1136 
-1141 VLEEEAK
+1141 
-1148 PVEPEVIPTPETV
+1148 
-1161 TQETTVQPDQS
+1161 
-1172 PEPVPPAPVVTE
+1172 
-1184 EEGKAVVIEE
+1184 
-1194 EPSQP
+1194 
-1199 PKAEETAPTTPAVTE
+1199 
-1214 QQEKPKEPEP
+1214 
-1224 QATTVEQP
+1224 
-1232 PTEVS
+1232 
-1237 SVHTGPVAESSAVE
+1237 
-1251 TAVETKMPPVKVV
+1251 
-1264 ENSASAPE
+1264 
-1272 APNEPVED
+1272 
-1280 CASPKPA
+1280 
-1287 ELEPVPSQKEEVPPA
+1287 
-1302 VEETPPV
+1302 
-1309 VAENEQPKEVETVP
+1309 
-1323 QTEAVESV
+1323 
-1331 APSPPLITD
+1331 
-1340 KVEEKPVE
+1340 
-1348 KEAEPIP
+1348 
-1355 PAQVEEKPVEK
+1355 
-1366 EAEPIQPAQV
+1366 
-1376 EEKPVEKEAEPIQP
+1376 
-1390 AQVEKKPVEKE
+1390 
-1401 AEPIPPAQV
+1401 
-1410 EEKPVEKE
+1410 
-1418 AEPIQPAQ
+1418 
-1426 VEEKPV
+1426 
-1432 EKEAEPIQ
+1432 
-1440 PAQVEEK
+1440 
-1447 PVEEAEPIPP
+1447 
-1457 AQVEEKPVEKEA
+1457 
-1469 EPIQPAQVEEKPVE
+1469 
-1483 KEAEPIQ
+1483 
-1490 PAQVEKKPVEKE
+1490 
-1502 AEPIQPAQVE
+1502 
-1512 EKPVEEAEP
+1512 
-1521 IPPAQVEEKPVEKE
+1521 
-1535 AEPIPSAKV
+1535 
-1544 EEKPVEKEA
+1544 
-1553 EPIPPAQVEEKPV
+1553 
-1566 EKEAEPIPPAQVEEK
+1566 
-1581 PVEEAEPIPPAQVE
+1581 
-1595 EKPVE
+1595 
-1600 KEAEPIPPAQVEE
+1600 
-1613 KPVEKE
+1613 
-1619 AEPIPPAQV
+1619 
-1628 EEKPVEKEAEP
+1628 
-1639 IPPAQLEEKPVEKE
+1639 
-1653 AEPIPPA
+1653 
-1660 QVEEKPVESEAVVK
+1660 
-1674 KVPEASPAPPAAEPE
+1674 
-1689 NVSPER
+1689 
-1695 DYERTES
+1695 
-1702 ETGVEPSPEVKADK
+1702 
-1716 SVSPSPF
+1716 
-1723 EKKVPEQLPEPEPQS
+1723 
-1738 AKVDQI
+1738 
-1744 PPQEAVE
+1744 
-1751 APAPVV
+1751 
-1757 EKKTDETETEAGAE
+1757 
-1771 RVGQKDENLTSV
+1771 
-1783 DTKVE
+1783 
-1788 PEPTADNKAEK
+1788 
-1799 AQDMSTP
+1799 
-1806 PVSEAKEQEKVKA
+1806 
-1819 EHLERAIEA
+1819 
-1828 ASLSSAA
+1828 
-1835 SEPQAPENVSEEKP
+1835 
-1849 TQEGKEAGSIAE
+1849 
-1861 NKQEVSIAETP
+1861 
-1872 VVEPDTLV
+1872 
-1880 PVVGEQDEDK
+1880 
-1890 PLNEVKSMPE
+1890 
-1900 IQGIIEA
+1900 
-1907 ELDAVGEATLK
+1907 ATLK
-1918 DPGEKNTVAKDISP
+1918 DPGEKNTIAKDSSP

-1973 VVLPLSPESP
+1973 EVLPLSPESP

-2030 DEDLIRK
+2030 DEDFIRK

-2050 SDEENLIRQKIRDH
+2050 SDEENLIRRKIRDH
-2064 ERKRLEQEK
+2064 ERKRMEQEK

-2099 DERKISLDKPD
+2099 DERQISLDKPD
-2110 KAWKEGSE
+2110 KAWKEGSK

-2150 NPVRIPG
+2150 TPVRI
-2157 TSDDGE
+2157 SDDGE

-2366 RALKTADEAYEEIM
+2366 RALKTADEAYEDIM

-2391 DTPLGKESLYGGMLI
+2391 DTPPGKESLYGGMLI
-2406 EDYAFESLVDGNGK
+2406 EDYAYESLVDGNGK

-2463 KKAQSVSDRPTPEIV
+2463 KKAQSVSDRPIPEIV
-2478 LQPTEPTSSR
+2478 LQPTELTRST

-2506 AYEELMKKVLTPGTS
+2506 TYEELMKKVLTPGTS

-2532 APGGE
+2532 ASGGE

-2566 EEATETKSQDKPK
+2566 EEATENKSQDKPK
-2579 TSSDNP
+2579 TSSDIP

-2608 SSTTS
+2608 PSTTS
-2613 DQPQTHIESS
+2613 DQPQTQFETS
-2623 QTDQPLDITQQDV
+2623 QADQPLDITQQDV
-2636 MDLSSMKSSAPAVAS
+2636 MDLSSMKSAAPAVAS

-2659 QYTPTVHSVVS
+2659 QYTPTVPSVVS

-2712 KPPIPLPSQAIIRS
+2712 KPPVPLPSQAIIRS

-2846 LPSQPSSPVEGITT
+2846 LPSQPNSPVEGITT

-2870 PSRHAQPPPQPQ
+2870 PSRHAQPPPQTQ

-2895 QPPPPHTNRV
+2895 QPPPPHTNRM

-2990 PKPQQTQSPQGYQP
+2990 PKPQQTQSLQGYQP

-3009 LRTMKVNSASAM
+3009 LRTMKVNSESAM

-3039 INGRQTSAVQ
+3039 ISGRQTSAVQ
-3049 SLVVNLSTESTSVS
+3049 SPVVNLSTESTSVS

-3126 PMNLSVGPGTGLG
+3126 PINLSLGPGTGLG
-3139 TFQTPV
+3139 SFQPPV

-3160 SSGMPTVAGAV
+3160 SVGMPTVAGAV

-3188 SAEVVMAV
+3188 SAEVVTAV

-3208 AGRRAIC
+3208 AGRRAVC

-3406 RSHSFISSTSADDQ
+3406 RSHSFISTTSADDQ
-3420 GDVPLNLELAKDG
+3420 EDVPLNLELAKDG
-3433 ISTSAALT
+3433 ISTSVALS

-3668 SRGDRGGQTSDMSIQ
+3668 SRGDRGGQTSDISIQ

-3691 TDSAGNVRMDARMEL
+3691 TDSAGNVRMDTRMEL

-3784 PTKVSPIGSPKGPKA
+3784 PTKVSPTGSPKGPKA

-3816 RASSSFQYGDGY
+3816 RASSSFQYGEGS

-3857 ATAAGQTANSTGSA
+3857 ATAAGQTAYSTGSA

-3969 QSGRGSGEDEEMGS
+3969 RSGRGSGEDDEMGS

-4032 QSPQPYQS
+4032 QSPQSYQS

-4047 PSLAS
+4047 PSLSS

-4084 EVISRQPD
+4084 EIISRQPD

-4140 HHHHSPRS
+4140 HHHHTPRS
-4148 YILLEDAAELA
+4148 YVLLEDAAELA

-4294 PASMLYQKNK
+4294 PASMLYQKHK
-4304 APLTDLKVSKYSSM
+4304 APLTDPKVSKYSSM
-4318 QDSRSLETDYTSY
+4318 QDGRSLETDYTSY

-4459 VAQNSEEES
+4459 LAQNSEEES

-4505 DSQQQQHLRDEPT
+4505 DSQQQQHLREEPT
-4518 RGRGYVLMDDLQC
+4518 RGRGYVLMDDLQG

-4537 AYHLRR
+4537 ALSDSMLALNRDDPRQSHENIPNAYHLRR

-4548 FDKPHEGRPENGQG
+4548 FDKPREGRPENGQG
-4562 PDRRQV
+4562 PDRR
-4568 TPTHPRTHG
+4568 
-4577 TSHKFPVCVSQ
+4577 Q

-4626 VPGTNGDIGAYV
+4626 VPGTNGHIGAYV

-4661 WNGLPLTGKT
+4661 WNELPLTGMT

-4710 QRKPGDRPPRSPGVD
+4710 QSKPGDRPPRSPGVD

-4753 TGGEKGPHSAISGAA
+4753 VGGEKGPHSAISGAA
-4768 SAASSAIQSPG
+4768 SATSSAIQSPG

-4791 SSKSAD
+4791 SSKSAEP
-4797 AVKTQ
+4797 VKTQ

-4852 GRGQVMVVQ
+4852 GRG
-4861 NASAENKRRSKQAGQ
+4861 AENKRRSKQAGQ

-4900 LEVSVWDYDKCSSNN
+4900 LEVSVWDYDKCSSND

-4980 PKSSVIKSRSHGIF
+4980 PKPPSQHASPKTPAHGNQDPPKSSVIKSRSHGIF

-5045 QDGDGGVAVATG
+5045 QDGAGGVAVATG

-5110 AASANRSQADGRH
+5110 AASATGSQADSRH
-5123 MTFRKA
+5123 LTFRKA

-5136 REGAQPGRS
+5136 REGARPGRS

-5163 YSLLEDEGGTNAV
+5163 HSLLEDEGGTNAV